1 MVKRLFKKSIAII
14 MAVLMVV
21 TTLPL
26 SALAADLSPQ
36 AAESEIQTV
45 ERTLTIEQKNTGLIT
60 NGAHVDQRMNGSRYE
75 ICNDNG
81 NDNFTVAYWQYDTQ
95 AVKELGDVQL
105 KNASFTL
112 TIPAAPL
119 AKSTGLSVYY
129 VDNTNAD
136 SFNGG
141 NTQNSS
147 LYGDNGETNRN
158 NVINTYALV
167 KLQDIAVSSLTAGA
181 KINIDIAQAFNNAI
195 SSAKNY
201 SRVTI
206 MVMQTGVSTNSSD
219 KNGYSD
225 TYVDY
230 STAIKVTASY
240 DETVEVFPGMDGINA
255 GISTFESKMAS
266 SSTSNIYK
274 NMLPAYQAYLKAIR
288 YRDAYMYGGQDA
300 PTTDELD
307 AVADALQL
315 ANANMTV
322 WTDEV
327 TGKFTGVQ
335 PQFNDCG
342 TVRKVTQGTDFKYY
356 NNIIYTEDCRTS
368 NSGDNDSYNGKDWSG
383 MAIGF
388 PGVGDVWLE
397 LYYPNTILLWDGTES
412 IMPVMFMTKLA
423 DGSNAWRYITNV
435 YPAQQLDASDESW
448 KTTKV
453 GNDTYFVCT
462 SVINGSNAQTW
473 RGNDSKNSLNFDAAR
488 GGTAGVGAEVNNNFS
503 QYSDALSNHYV
514 AFKGYRGY
522 WNAYAASFQLR
533 DLDTYFASTSQKGYK
548 QVGNYWAWYGTS
560 ATDNQYLGGDFVDAN
575 LKGYSQS
582 IANDK
587 SKTAKKIYA
596 FNYKGIADA
605 IKNPD
610 KAKLLADVKNY
621 QQGGLMD
628 LIAAYDAATSWAN
641 TANVSAINLD
651 NIAAQATNITN
662 MMNNINKGTATVDTN
677 YASYTGLKKA
687 IDDSKKYYKID
698 NTDYTKYTQE
708 VWDPFVTAYQNAA
721 NYFYA
726 LYDSN
731 PNDISIKSD
740 LVFANAEPLIEPL
753 NTARENLKNG
763 MIRSVVDTK
772 TLEYA
777 IDNAT
782 ALVNNPQYFVDGTID
797 AGLAALVSQIKI
809 AIWTSEDSYGYDT
822 EKIDLTT
829 ENQALVDS
837 YVEQLC
843 TKIAAAQFNVNYVL
857 PNNYSMTTAIAKA
870 QTYEKDAD
878 KYGNYNVLQNA
889 VADANTFQSQLGTFN
904 GRIENQVANTISSYS
919 DLVTKIV
926 AAFTGLQPA
935 FKLIS
940 NGTFASQGKTVKSE
954 YASAKRPNNFKF
966 YWEYSTDQ
974 IIFITNHEAYSYE
987 LPISR
992 WGSYNA
998 QTGDDFDTVFD
1009 SIILDASNLP
1019 NGELNLQGGA
1029 FAGHGWLSGTGMT
1042 ATQLEEYKAKTRLSA
1057 GLELLI
1063 DSVKVTK
1070 STGKAVGVDSS
1081 GAGITDINHDFIT
1094 ELAVTDGHE
1103 KYGWG
1108 GIYAKNGWT
1117 EFTTHTVVNVPAQTG
1132 AADMDNKPS
1141 DISNRLLLGKAGA
1154 YFGNVYFWRYAETL
1168 VDGWAGYGFE
1178 RTPLLLNVEF
1188 VNVSTLFDLIA
1199 ECSADDFVATKSQ
1212 YTTTSWNALQNA
1224 ITDANSN
1231 MDYANMT
1238 YDAIITECDRRYNNL
1253 YNARRT
1259 LKKCASNAALKQALA
1274 EFKDIYET
1282 GQPNAKP
1289 ESWTPFA
1296 TAYEEAAA
1304 AFGDDYSDLNIMDVA
1319 ASDQPKIDAYVT
1331 ALRNAR
1337 KGVHFKIDFGDL
1349 DAALENLL
1357 NIENNVYTAESVK
1370 AVNDAMEA
1378 NCHYIY
1384 LSPADRGK
1392 LYDDDTV
1399 AMGRI
1404 ENEIQL
1410 LNSYKSLLV
1419 SYADLGLDDSTLQA
1433 EKTKL
1438 KASKDPDAYDP
1449 DQIADAL
1456 AAIEE
1461 NETVKIKGT
1470 FVSCKKFASQD
1481 EMDAAITE
1489 ALSTVGLKQYTVTV
1503 KSDNNDSTGY
1513 VVNGTPVSVN
1523 GSVTFEYGT
1532 PITIARD
1539 DGSSVDWYYEYTS
1552 QNTSLAKKLYST
1564 TDELQFVLRGNTT
1577 LTTKSKSGT
1586 SANNLKVSYINS
1598 VNGSSVAVDYVL
1610 SGTQITLDASTAP
1623 NLPYYTFD
1631 SFKVNGAT
1639 KASGDVITVTE
1650 DTRITYV
1657 YTFTDANS
1665 YKVYV
1670 TELTYGWPD
1679 SDFVIENLKYND
1691 EVSFT
1696 PGTPGENSTDGY
1708 AGYDINYDL
1717 KQYING
1723 EEVKSTVKAVP
1734 GYGRLQAGYNTSDN
1748 TLNNPAVYAWVKV
1761 NADDLDAWYAEMHNP
1776 TKGTLIQGTDPN
1788 SDRGFRADAAEF
1800 IQGEVAM
1807 YGPEYTFRVHENV
1820 GLIALDEFTFNLAVQ
1835 KGIVDDNK
1843 SNNEDKVNI
1852 FTKSQLVVAP
1862 NQKVSIISNFA
1873 IPENCTMVEKGV
1885 LAAVSTTSEITT
1897 DDNLFTLGNAGTNG
1911 VNKLKSNYTTAGNQF
1926 VVSINTSP
1934 VAGRVIGTNV
1944 WFKWRAYI
1952 TYRDTS
1958 GNLKTAYSPITTP
1971 SNVADN
1977 VATTL

>member
-14 MAVLMVV
+14 LAVLMVV

-60 NGAHVDQRMNGSRYE
+60 NGAHIDSRMNGSRYE
-75 ICNDNG
+75 VCNDNG

-95 AVKELGDVQL
+95 AVKEKLGDAQL

-129 VDNTNAD
+129 VDSTNAD
-136 SFNGG
+136 SFTGG
-141 NTQNSS
+141 DTRYTS
-147 LYGDNGETNRN
+147 LFKGNGETNKN
-158 NVINTYALV
+158 NTINTFNLIH
-167 KLQDIAVSSLTAGA
+167 LQDIAKSSLTAGA
-181 KINIDIAQAFNNAI
+181 KINIDIAAAFNNAI
-195 SSAKNY
+195 STAKNY

-206 MVMQTGVSTNSSD
+206 MVMQTGVNTNTSD
-219 KNGYSD
+219 GWSD

-255 GISTFESKMAS
+255 GINTFESKMAS

-300 PTTDELD
+300 PTIAELD
-307 AVADALQL
+307 TVAQALQT

-342 TVRKVTQGTDFKYY
+342 TIRPVTQGADFKYY

-368 NSGDNDSYNGKDWSG
+368 NTGRTDDYNGKDWSG
-383 MAIGF
+383 MAIGY
-388 PGVGDVWLE
+388 PLAGDVYLE
-397 LYYPNTILLWDGTES
+397 IYYPNTILLWDGTQS
-412 IMPVMFMTKLA
+412 IMPVMFMAKKQK
-423 DGSNAWRYITNV
+423 NQNRYITNV
-435 YPAQQLDASDESW
+435 YPAQQLDASDTSW
-448 KTTKV
+448 QTTKV
-453 GNDTYFVCT
+453 GNDSYFVCT
-462 SVINGSNAQTW
+462 SVINGSRDQTW
-473 RGNDSKNSLNFDAAR
+473 RGSADTRTLNFNNSR
-488 GGTAGVGAEVNNNFS
+488 NGTSGVGAEVNNNFS
-503 QYSDALSNHYV
+503 QHSANLKTDLAAGRCY
-514 AFKGYRGY
+514 Y

-533 DLDTYFASTSQKGYK
+533 DLDNYFNSASQKGYK
-548 QVGNYWAWYGTS
+548 QVGNYWAWYGVSDT
-560 ATDNQYLGGDFVDAN
+560 NPQFLGGNFVDKN
-575 LKGYSQS
+575 MKGYSQS
-582 IANDK
+582 VANEK
-587 SKTAKKIYA
+587 HGVKKIYA
-596 FNYKGIADA
+596 FNYKGLADA

-621 QQGGLMD
+621 QQGGLST

-641 TANVSAINLD
+641 TANVSAINFD
-651 NIAAQATNITN
+651 NIATQANNVTK
-662 MMNNINKGTATVDTN
+662 MMNDINKGTATVDTS

-698 NTDYTKYTQE
+698 NTGYTKYTQE
-708 VWDPFVTAYQNAA
+708 VWDPFVTAYRNAA

-731 PNDISIKSD
+731 PSDISIKAD

-753 NTARENLKNG
+753 NTARDNLKNG

-782 ALVNNPQYFVDGTID
+782 ALVNNPQYFVEGTVD
-797 AGLAALVSQIKI
+797 TGLAALVSEIKI

-870 QTYEKDAD
+870 KTYEKDAE

-889 VADANTFQSQLGTFN
+889 VADANTFQSELGTFN
-904 GRIENQVANTISSYS
+904 GRIENQVANTISSYA

-940 NGTFASQGKTVKSE
+940 NGTFANQGKTVKSE

-992 WGSYNA
+992 WGSYNG

-1009 SIILDASNLP
+1009 SIILDANNLP

-1094 ELAVTDGHE
+1094 ELAVTDGHDTQA
-1103 KYGWG
+1103 WG
-1108 GIYAKNGWT
+1108 GIYAKDGWT

-1141 DISNRLLLGKAGA
+1141 AISNRLLLGKAGA
-1154 YFGNVYFWRYAETL
+1154 YFGNVYFWRYAETAF
-1168 VDGWAGYGFE
+1168 DGWAGYGFE

-1199 ECSADDFVATKSQ
+1199 ECSSESFVATKSQ

-1253 YNARRT
+1253 YNARKT
-1259 LKKCASNAALKQALA
+1259 LKKCASNAALKKALA
-1274 EFKDIYET
+1274 DFKTIYDND
-1282 GQPNAKP
+1282 QSKVKP
-1289 ESWTPFA
+1289 ESWTAFT
-1296 TAYEEAAA
+1296 TAYESAAA
-1304 AFGDDYSDLNIMDVA
+1304 AFGGDYSDLNIMDVA
-1319 ASDQPKIDAYVT
+1319 ANDQPKIDAYVT
-1331 ALRNAR
+1331 ALTDAKNALIY
-1337 KGVHFKIDFGDL
+1337 KIDFQPL
-1349 DAALENLL
+1349 TDALNNLL
-1357 NIENNVYTAESVK
+1357 NIEDNVYTADSAR
-1370 AVNDAMEA
+1370 AVNNAI
-1378 NCHYIY
+1378 NSCHYIF
-1384 LSPADRGK
+1384 LSPAAKDK
-1392 LYDDDTV
+1392 MYQDDTE
-1399 AMGRI
+1399 AMAGI
-1404 ENEIQL
+1404 QAEINN
-1410 LNSYKSLLV
+1410 LNSYKNLLV
-1419 SYADLGLDDSTLQA
+1419 SYASLGLDDSSLQA
-1433 EKTKL
+1433 RKTEL

-1449 DQIADAL
+1449 DQIAAAL

-1461 NETVKIKGT
+1461 NETVQVYTVK
-1470 FVSCKKFASQD
+1470 VNCKRFKDQN

-1513 VVNGTPVSVN
+1513 VVNGQPLDVN

-1532 PITIARD
+1532 PISIARE

-1564 TDELQFVLRGNTT
+1564 TDELQFVLRGNTI
-1577 LTTKSKSGT
+1577 LTTKSGT

-1598 VNGSSVAVDYVL
+1598 VNGSNVAVDYVP

-1639 KASGDVITVTE
+1639 KASGDEITVTE

-1657 YTFTDANS
+1657 YTFTDKNS

-1670 TELTYGWPD
+1670 TDLAYGYTESNFTIP
-1679 SDFVIENLKYND
+1679 NLKYND

-1696 PGTPGENSTDGY
+1696 PGTPGADTTDGY
-1708 AGYDINYDL
+1708 AGLNINYDL
-1717 KQYING
+1717 KQYVNG
-1723 EEVKSTVKAVP
+1723 EEVKSTVPVHP
-1734 GYGRLQAGYNTSDN
+1734 DFGRLQAGYNTSGN
-1748 TLNNPAVYAWVKV
+1748 ELNNPAVYAWVKV
-1761 NADDLDAWYAEMHNP
+1761 NADDLDAWYAEMHNE
-1776 TKGTLIQGTDPN
+1776 QGPLLSGSDPSG
-1788 SDRGFRADAAEF
+1788 SDRIFRDDAAE
-1800 IQGEVAM
+1800 IIKGEVAM

-1820 GLIALDEFTFNLAVQ
+1820 GLIALDEHTFNLAVE

-1852 FTKSQLVVAP
+1852 FTRSQLVVAP

-1926 VVSINTSP
+1926 VISINTSP

-1952 TYRDTS
+1952 TYRDAS

>member
-1 MVKRLFKKSIAII
+1 MK
-14 MAVLMVV
+14 
-21 TTLPL
+21 T
-26 SALAADLSPQ
+26 DLSWG
-36 AAESEIQTV
+36 
-45 ERTLTIEQKNTGLIT
+45 R
-60 NGAHVDQRMNGSRYE
+60 RY
-75 ICNDNG
+75 
-81 NDNFTVAYWQYDTQ
+81 
-95 AVKELGDVQL
+95 
-105 KNASFTL
+105 
-112 TIPAAPL
+112 
-119 AKSTGLSVYY
+119 
-129 VDNTNAD
+129 
-136 SFNGG
+136 
-141 NTQNSS
+141 
-147 LYGDNGETNRN
+147 
-158 NVINTYALV
+158 
-167 KLQDIAVSSLTAGA
+167 
-181 KINIDIAQAFNNAI
+181 
-195 SSAKNY
+195 
-201 SRVTI
+201 
-206 MVMQTGVSTNSSD
+206 
-219 KNGYSD
+219 
-225 TYVDY
+225 
-230 STAIKVTASY
+230 
-240 DETVEVFPGMDGINA
+240 
-255 GISTFESKMAS
+255 
-266 SSTSNIYK
+266 
-274 NMLPAYQAYLKAIR
+274 
-288 YRDAYMYGGQDA
+288 
-300 PTTDELD
+300 
-307 AVADALQL
+307 
-315 ANANMTV
+315 
-322 WTDEV
+322 
-327 TGKFTGVQ
+327 
-335 PQFNDCG
+335 
-342 TVRKVTQGTDFKYY
+342 
-356 NNIIYTEDCRTS
+356 
-368 NSGDNDSYNGKDWSG
+368 
-383 MAIGF
+383 
-388 PGVGDVWLE
+388 
-397 LYYPNTILLWDGTES
+397 
-412 IMPVMFMTKLA
+412 
-423 DGSNAWRYITNV
+423 
-435 YPAQQLDASDESW
+435 
-448 KTTKV
+448 
-453 GNDTYFVCT
+453 
-462 SVINGSNAQTW
+462 
-473 RGNDSKNSLNFDAAR
+473 
-488 GGTAGVGAEVNNNFS
+488 
-503 QYSDALSNHYV
+503 
-514 AFKGYRGY
+514 Y

-533 DLDTYFASTSQKGYK
+533 DLDDYFNKASQKGYK
-548 QVGNYWAWYGTS
+548 QVGNYWAWYGLSDTNS
-560 ATDNQYLGGDFVDAN
+560 QHLGGDFVDVN
-575 LKGYSQS
+575 MKGYSQS
-582 IANDK
+582 VANEK
-587 SKTAKKIYA
+587 HGVKTIYA
-596 FNYKGIADA
+596 FNYKGLADA

-621 QQGGLMD
+621 QQGGLST

-641 TANVSAINLD
+641 DANVRAINFD
-651 NIAAQATNITN
+651 NIATQATNVTK
-662 MMNNINKGTATVDTN
+662 MMNDINKGTATVDTS

-708 VWDPFVTAYQNAA
+708 VWDPFVTAYNNAA

-726 LYDSN
+726 LYDTN
-731 PNDISIKSD
+731 PSDISIKSD

-753 NTARENLKNG
+753 NTARDNLKNG
-763 MIRSVVDTK
+763 MIRSVVDTQI
-772 TLEYA
+772 LEHA
-777 IDNAT
+777 IDNAMDL
-782 ALVNNPQYFVDGTID
+782 ANNPQYFVEGTVDTGI
-797 AGLAALVSQIKI
+797 AALVSEIKI

-829 ENQALVDS
+829 ENQAKVNS

-870 QTYEKDAD
+870 QTYEKDAE

-889 VADANTFQSQLGTFN
+889 VADANTFQSELGTFN

-940 NGTFASQGKTVKSE
+940 NGTFANQGKTVKSE
-954 YASAKRPNNFKF
+954 YASATRPNNFKF

-992 WGSYNA
+992 WGSYNG
-998 QTGDDFDTVFD
+998 QTGTDFETVFD
-1009 SIILDASNLP
+1009 SIILDANNLT
-1019 NGELNLQGGA
+1019 NGEITLAGA
-1029 FAGHGWLSGTGMT
+1029 WNAGHGWLSGNGMT

-1057 GLELLI
+1057 GLELLV
-1063 DSVKVTK
+1063 DSVKVTN

-1081 GAGITDINHDFIT
+1081 GAGITDIGHDFIT
-1094 ELAVTDGHE
+1094 ELAVTDGHDT
-1103 KYGWG
+1103 YGWG

-1141 DISNRLLLGKAGA
+1141 AISNRLLLGKAGA
-1154 YFGNVYFWRYAETL
+1154 YFGNVYFWRYAETAF
-1168 VDGWAGYGFE
+1168 DGWAGYGFE

-1199 ECSADDFVATKSQ
+1199 QCSADDFVATKSQ

-1253 YNARRT
+1253 YNARKT
-1259 LKKCASNAALKQALA
+1259 LKKCASNAALKQALSDY
-1274 EFKDIYET
+1274 KDIYESHESDY
-1282 GQPNAKP
+1282 KP
-1289 ESWTPFA
+1289 ESWTPFT
-1296 TAYEEAAA
+1296 TAYEAAA
-1304 AFGDDYSDLNIMDVA
+1304 AAFNGDYSDLKITDVA
-1319 ASDQPKIDAYVT
+1319 ASDQSKIDAVVT
-1331 ALRNAR
+1331 ALTDAY
-1337 KGVHFKIDFGDL
+1337 KALLKKIDFGKL
-1349 DAALENLL
+1349 DAALDNLL
-1357 NIENNVYTAESVK
+1357 NIEDNVYTAESAR
-1370 AVNDAMEA
+1370 AVDNAIRE
-1378 NCHYIY
+1378 NCTYI
-1384 LSPADRGK
+1384 K
-1392 LYDDDTV
+1392 LTTSQKENMYQDDTV
-1399 AMGRI
+1399 AMQGI
-1404 ENEIQL
+1404 EEEIQK

-1419 SYADLGLDDSTLQA
+1419 SYASLGLDNSSLQA

-1449 DQIADAL
+1449 DQIAAAL

-1461 NETVKIKGT
+1461 NETVDVYGKN
-1470 FVSCKKFASQD
+1470 VSCKKFASQD
-1481 EMDAAITE
+1481 AMDAAITE

-1523 GSVTFEYGT
+1523 GSVTFDYGT
-1532 PITIARD
+1532 PINIARA

-1564 TDELQFVLRGNTT
+1564 TDELQFVLRGNTI

-1598 VNGSSVAVDYVL
+1598 VNGSSVAVDYVP

-1657 YTFTDANS
+1657 YTFTDTNS

-1670 TELTYGWPD
+1670 TDLAYGYTESNFIIP
-1679 SDFVIENLKYND
+1679 NLKYND

-1696 PGTPGENSTDGY
+1696 PGTPGENTTDGY
-1708 AGYDINYDL
+1708 AGQEMNYDL

-1723 EEVKSTVKAVP
+1723 EEVKSTHRI
-1734 GYGRLQAGYNTSDN
+1734 GENGGRYQAGYNTIGNDF
-1748 TLNNPAVYAWVKV
+1748 NNPAVYAWVKV
-1761 NADDLDAWYAEMHNP
+1761 NTDDLDVWFNEMGKLEEP
-1776 TKGTLIQGTDPN
+1776 GPLITSNRD
-1788 SDRGFRADAAEF
+1788 FRDDAAQF
-1800 IQGEVAM
+1800 IQGEVVM

-1820 GLIALDEFTFNLAVQ
+1820 GLIALDEHTFNLAVQ
-1835 KGIVDDNK
+1835 QGIVNDNK

-1852 FTKSQLVVAP
+1852 FTRSQLVVAP

-1926 VVSINTSP
+1926 VISINTSP

-1952 TYRDTS
+1952 TYRDAS

>member
-45 ERTLTIEQKNTGLIT
+45 ERTLTINQKNTGLIS
-60 NGAHVDQRMNGSRYE
+60 NGANVGNRMNGTRYE
-75 ICNDNG
+75 VCNDNG

-129 VDNTNAD
+129 VDSTAAD
-136 SFNGG
+136 SFRGG
-141 NTQNSS
+141 DTQNSS
-147 LYGDNGETNRN
+147 LFGGNGTTNAN
-158 NVINTYALV
+158 NVKNTYNLIH
-167 KLQDIAVSSLTAGA
+167 LQDIAVGSLTAGA
-181 KINIDIAQAFNNAI
+181 KINIDIAAAFNNAI
-195 SSAKNY
+195 STAKNY

-206 MVMQTGVSTNSSD
+206 MVMQTGVNTDTSS
-219 KNGYSD
+219 GWSD

-255 GISTFESKMAS
+255 GINTFESKMAS

-300 PTTDELD
+300 PTIAELD
-307 AVADALQL
+307 TVAQALQT

-327 TGKFTGVQ
+327 TGKFTGVT
-335 PQFNDCG
+335 PSFNDCG
-342 TVRKVTQGTDFKYY
+342 TPRNVTQGADFKYY

-368 NSGDNDSYNGKDWSG
+368 NSGNNDEYNGRDWSG
-383 MAIGF
+383 MAIGY
-388 PGVGDVWLE
+388 PLAGDVYME
-397 LYYPNTILLWDGTES
+397 IYYPNTILLWDGTQS
-412 IMPVMFMTKLA
+412 IMPVMFMAKKQNK
-423 DGSNAWRYITNV
+423 NARYITNV
-435 YPAQQLDASDESW
+435 YPAQQLDSTDESW

-453 GNDTYFVCT
+453 GNDSYFVCT
-462 SVINGSNAQTW
+462 SVINGSRDQTW
-473 RGNDSKNSLNFDAAR
+473 RGSADTRSLNFNNSR
-488 GGTAGVGAEVNNNFS
+488 NGTSGVGAEVNNNFS
-503 QYSDALSNHYV
+503 QHSADLKTDMSWGRQY
-514 AFKGYRGY
+514 Y

-533 DLDTYFASTSQKGYK
+533 DLDNYFNSASQKGYK
-548 QVGNYWAWYGTS
+548 QVGNYWAWYGVSDT
-560 ATDNQYLGGDFVDAN
+560 NPQYLGGNFVDKN
-575 LKGYSQS
+575 MKGYSQS
-582 IANDK
+582 VAD
-587 SKTAKKIYA
+587 SKHGVKKIYA
-596 FNYKGIADA
+596 FNYKGLADA

-621 QQGGLMD
+621 QQGGLLD

-641 TANVSAINLD
+641 TANVSAINFD
-651 NIAAQATNITN
+651 NVATQATNVTN
-662 MMNNINKGTATVDTN
+662 MMNAINKGTATVDTS

-698 NTDYTKYTQE
+698 NTGYTKYTQE

-726 LYDSN
+726 LYDTN
-731 PNDISIKSD
+731 PSDISIKAD

-782 ALVNNPQYFVDGTID
+782 ALVNNPQYFVEGTVD
-797 AGLAALVSQIKI
+797 AGLADLVSQIKI

-889 VADANTFQSQLGTFN
+889 VADANTFQSELGTFN
-904 GRIENQVANTISSYS
+904 GRIENQVANTISSYA

-940 NGTFASQGKTVKSE
+940 NGTFANQGKTVKSE

-992 WGSYNA
+992 WGSYNG

-1009 SIILDASNLP
+1009 SIILDANNLP

-1042 ATQLEEYKAKTRLSA
+1042 ATQLEEYKAKTRISA

-1094 ELAVTDGHE
+1094 ELAVTDGHDTQA
-1103 KYGWG
+1103 WG

-1141 DISNRLLLGKAGA
+1141 AISNRLLLGKAGA
-1154 YFGNVYFWRYAETL
+1154 YFGNVYFWRYAETAF
-1168 VDGWAGYGFE
+1168 DGWAGYGFE

-1199 ECSADDFVATKSQ
+1199 ECSSESFVATKSQ

-1253 YNARRT
+1253 YNARKT
-1259 LKKCASNAALKQALA
+1259 LKKCASNAALKKALA
-1274 EFKDIYET
+1274 DFKTIYDND
-1282 GQPNAKP
+1282 QSKVKP
-1289 ESWTPFA
+1289 ESWTAFT

-1304 AFGDDYSDLNIMDVA
+1304 VYNGDYSDLNIMDVA
-1319 ASDQPKIDAYVT
+1319 KSDQPKIDAYVT
-1331 ALRNAR
+1331 ALTNA
-1337 KGVHFKIDFGDL
+1337 KKALIYKIDFQPL
-1349 DAALENLL
+1349 TDALNNLL
-1357 NIENNVYTAESVK
+1357 NIEDNVYTADSAR
-1370 AVNDAMEA
+1370 AVNNAI
-1378 NCHYIY
+1378 NSCHYIF
-1384 LSPADRGK
+1384 LSPAAKDK
-1392 LYDDDTV
+1392 MYQDDKE
-1399 AMGRI
+1399 AMDGIKAEI
-1404 ENEIQL
+1404 EK
-1410 LNSYKSLLV
+1410 LNSYKNLLV
-1419 SYADLGLDDSTLQA
+1419 SYADLGLDNSTLQA

-1449 DQIADAL
+1449 DQIAAAL

-1461 NETVKIKGT
+1461 NETVQVYTVK
-1470 FVSCKKFASQD
+1470 VNCKRFKDQN

-1513 VVNGTPVSVN
+1513 VVNGQPLDVN
-1523 GSVTFEYGT
+1523 GSVTFDYGT
-1532 PITIARD
+1532 PINIARA

-1564 TDELQFVLRGNTT
+1564 TDELQFVLRGNTI

-1598 VNGSSVAVDYVL
+1598 VNGSSVAVDYVP
-1610 SGTQITLDASTAP
+1610 SGTKITLDASTAP

-1631 SFKVNGAT
+1631 SFKVDGEA
-1639 KASGDVITVTE
+1639 KVSGDVITVTE

-1657 YTFTDANS
+1657 YTFTDTNS

-1670 TELTYGWPD
+1670 TDLGYGWAG
-1679 SDFVIENLKYND
+1679 SDFIIENLKYND

-1708 AGYDINYDL
+1708 AGLSMNYDL
-1717 KQYING
+1717 KQYVNG
-1723 EEVKSTVKAVP
+1723 EEVKSTVQPVSD
-1734 GYGRLQAGYNTSDN
+1734 GRLQAGYNTSNN
-1748 TLNNPAVYAWVKV
+1748 TVNNPAVYAWVKV
-1761 NADDLDAWYAEMHNP
+1761 NADDLDYWYALMHR
-1776 TKGTLIQGTDPN
+1776 TEDQGPMLSGSALDG
-1788 SDRGFRADAAEF
+1788 SDRVFTDDAAE
-1800 IQGEVAM
+1800 IIKGEVAM

-1820 GLIALDEFTFNLAVQ
+1820 GLIALDEYTFNLAVQ
-1835 KGIVDDNK
+1835 KGIVDDNRSK
-1843 SNNEDKVNI
+1843 NEDRVSI
-1852 FTKSQLVVAP
+1852 FTRSKLVIAP

-1885 LAAVSTTSEITT
+1885 LAAVSTTTAMPITK
-1897 DDNLFTLGNAGTNG
+1897 DDEKLFKLGNVGTNG

-1944 WFKWRAYI
+1944 WFKWCAYI
-1952 TYRDTS
+1952 TYRDAN
-1958 GNLKTAYSPITTP
+1958 GNLKTEYSPVTIPTNTTE
-1971 SNVADN
+1971 NGVAP
-1977 VATTL
+1977 TL

>member
-14 MAVLMVV
+14 LAVLMVV

-60 NGAHVDQRMNGSRYE
+60 NGAHIDSRMNGSRYE
-75 ICNDNG
+75 VCNDNG

-129 VDNTNAD
+129 VDKTTAD

-141 NTQNSS
+141 DTRYTS
-147 LYGDNGETNRN
+147 LFGGNGDTNRN
-158 NVINTYALV
+158 NAINTFGLV
-167 KLQDIAVSSLTAGA
+167 KIQDIATSSLTAGA
-181 KINIDIAQAFNNAI
+181 KINIDIAAAFNNAI
-195 SSAKNY
+195 STAKNY

-206 MVMQTGVSTNSSD
+206 MVMQTGVNTVTSD
-219 KNGYSD
+219 GWSD

-230 STAIKVTASY
+230 STAIKVTAAY

-255 GISTFESKMAS
+255 GINTFESKMAS

-300 PTTDELD
+300 PTIAELD
-307 AVADALQL
+307 TVAQALQT

-327 TGKFTGVQ
+327 TGKFTGVT
-335 PQFNDCG
+335 PSFNDCG
-342 TVRKVTQGTDFKYY
+342 TPRNVTQGADFKYY

-368 NSGDNDSYNGKDWSG
+368 NSGNNDEYNGRDWSG
-383 MAIGF
+383 MAIGY
-388 PGVGDVWLE
+388 PLAGDVYLE
-397 LYYPNTILLWDGTES
+397 IYYPNTILLWDGTQS
-412 IMPVMFMTKLA
+412 IMPVMFMAKKQK
-423 DGSNAWRYITNV
+423 NEKRYITNV
-435 YPAQQLDASDESW
+435 YPAQQLDASDTSW
-448 KTTKV
+448 QTTKV
-453 GNDTYFVCT
+453 GNDSYFVCT
-462 SVINGSNAQTW
+462 SVINGSRDQTW
-473 RGNDSKNSLNFDAAR
+473 RGSADTRSLNFNNSR
-488 GGTAGVGAEVNNNFS
+488 NGTSGVGAEVNNNFS
-503 QYSDALSNHYV
+503 QHSADLKTDMSWGRQY
-514 AFKGYRGY
+514 Y

-533 DLDTYFASTSQKGYK
+533 DLDNYFNSASQKGYK
-548 QVGNYWAWYGTS
+548 QVGNYWAWYGVSDT
-560 ATDNQYLGGDFVDAN
+560 NPQYLGGNFVDKN
-575 LKGYSQS
+575 MKGYSQS
-582 IANDK
+582 VEN
-587 SKTAKKIYA
+587 SKHGVKKIYA
-596 FNYKGIADA
+596 FNYKGLADA

-621 QQGGLMD
+621 QQGGLLD

-641 TANVSAINLD
+641 TANVSAINFD
-651 NIAAQATNITN
+651 NVATQATNVTN
-662 MMNNINKGTATVDTN
+662 MMNAINKGTATVDTS

-698 NTDYTKYTQE
+698 NTGYTKYTQE

-726 LYDSN
+726 LYDTN
-731 PNDISIKSD
+731 PSDISIKAD

-782 ALVNNPQYFVDGTID
+782 ALVNNPQYFVEGTVD
-797 AGLAALVSQIKI
+797 AGLADLVSQIKI

-889 VADANTFQSQLGTFN
+889 VADANTFRSELGTFN
-904 GRIENQVANTISSYS
+904 GRIENQVANTISSYA

-940 NGTFASQGKTVKSE
+940 NGTFANQGKTVKSE

-992 WGSYNA
+992 WGSYNG

-1009 SIILDASNLP
+1009 SIILDANNLP

-1042 ATQLEEYKAKTRLSA
+1042 ATQLEEYKAKTRISA

-1094 ELAVTDGHE
+1094 ELAVTDGHDTQA
-1103 KYGWG
+1103 WG

-1141 DISNRLLLGKAGA
+1141 AISNRLLLGKAGA
-1154 YFGNVYFWRYAETL
+1154 YFGNVYFWRYAETAF
-1168 VDGWAGYGFE
+1168 DGWAGYGFE

-1259 LKKCASNAALKQALA
+1259 LKKCASNAALKKALA
-1274 EFKDIYET
+1274 DFKSIYDND
-1282 GQPNAKP
+1282 QSKVKP
-1289 ESWTPFA
+1289 ESWTAFT
-1296 TAYEEAAA
+1296 TAYESAAA
-1304 AFGDDYSDLNIMDVA
+1304 AFNGDYSDLNIMDVA
-1319 ASDQPKIDAYVT
+1319 ASDQSKVDAFVT
-1331 ALRNAR
+1331 ALTDAKNALIY
-1337 KGVHFKIDFGDL
+1337 KIDFQPL
-1349 DAALENLL
+1349 TDALNNLL
-1357 NIENNVYTAESVK
+1357 NIEDNVYTAASAR
-1370 AVNDAMEA
+1370 AVNDAIKT
-1378 NCHYIY
+1378 NCTYIY
-1384 LSPADRGK
+1384 LSPAAKDK
-1392 LYDDDTV
+1392 MYQDDTA
-1399 AMGRI
+1399 AMAGIQAEI
-1404 ENEIQL
+1404 EK
-1410 LNSYKSLLV
+1410 LNSYKNLLV
-1419 SYADLGLDDSTLQA
+1419 SYASLGLDDSSLQA

-1449 DQIADAL
+1449 DQIATAL

-1461 NETVKIKGT
+1461 NETVMVYNIN
-1470 FVSCKKFASQD
+1470 VSCKKFADQN

-1513 VVNGTPVSVN
+1513 VVNGTPVGVN

-1564 TDELQFVLRGNTT
+1564 TDELQFVLRGNTI

-1598 VNGSSVAVDYVL
+1598 VNGSSVAVDYVP

-1657 YTFTDANS
+1657 YTFTDTNS

-1670 TELTYGWPD
+1670 TDLGYGWAG

-1696 PGTPGENSTDGY
+1696 PGTPGESTTDGY
-1708 AGYDINYDL
+1708 AGPSMNYDL
-1717 KQYING
+1717 KQYVNG
-1723 EEVKSTVKAVP
+1723 EEVKSTVQPVSD
-1734 GYGRLQAGYNTSDN
+1734 GRLQAGYNTSDN
-1748 TLNNPAVYAWVKV
+1748 TVNNPAVYAWVKV
-1761 NADDLDAWYAEMHNP
+1761 NADDLDAWYALMHRTEDP
-1776 TKGTLIQGTDPN
+1776 GPMLSGSALDGHDRIFTD
-1788 SDRGFRADAAEF
+1788 DAAE
-1800 IQGEVAM
+1800 IIKGEVAM

-1820 GLIALDEFTFNLAVQ
+1820 GLIALDEFTFNRAVEL
-1835 KGIVDDNK
+1835 GIVNDNK
-1843 SNNEDKVNI
+1843 SENEDKVNI

-1885 LAAVSTTSEITT
+1885 LAAVSTTTEMPIT
-1897 DDNLFTLGNAGTNG
+1897 DQDKQLFTLGNVGTNG

-1952 TYRDTS
+1952 TYRDAN
-1958 GNLKTAYSPITTP
+1958 GNLKTAYSPVTTP

>member
-14 MAVLMVV
+14 LAVLMVV

-26 SALAADLSPQ
+26 SALAADLSPL

-60 NGAHVDQRMNGSRYE
+60 NGANIGSRMNGSRYE
-75 ICNDNG
+75 VCNDNG

-141 NTQNSS
+141 DTRYAS
-147 LYGDNGETNRN
+147 LYGGNGDTNRN
-158 NVINTYALV
+158 NVINTFGLV

-206 MVMQTGVSTNSSD
+206 MVMQTGTNTNTSD
-219 KNGYSD
+219 GWSD

-240 DETVEVFPGMDGINA
+240 DETIEVFPGLEGINA

-266 SSTSNIYK
+266 SSTNNIYK

-288 YRDAYMYGGQDA
+288 YRDAYQYGGQNA

-307 AVADALQL
+307 AVAQALQT

-342 TVRKVTQGTDFKYY
+342 TVRKVSQGADFKYY

-368 NSGDNDSYNGKDWSG
+368 NSGTDDAYNGKDWSG
-383 MAIGF
+383 MAVSW
-388 PGVGDVWLE
+388 PE
-397 LYYPNTILLWDGTES
+397 LGNVYMEIYYPNTILLWDGTES
-412 IMPVMFMTKLA
+412 IMPVMFMAKKTVTTGLTNPK
-423 DGSNAWRYITNV
+423 NRYITNV
-435 YPAQQLDASDESW
+435 YPAQQLDASDTSW
-448 KTTKV
+448 QQTKV

-473 RGNDSKNSLNFDAAR
+473 RGSADTKSLDFDKCR
-488 GGTAGVGAEVNNNFS
+488 NNGTSGVGAEVNNNFS
-503 QYSDALSNHYV
+503 QYSHQLSGPV
-514 AFKGYRGY
+514 GAKP
-522 WNAYAASFQLR
+522 WTAYAASFQLR
-533 DLDTYFASTSQKGYK
+533 ELDTYFASASQKGYK
-548 QVGNYWAWYGTS
+548 TVGNYWAWYGTS
-560 ATDNQYLGGDFVDAN
+560 ATGSQYLGGNFVDQN
-575 LKGYSQS
+575 MKGYSQS
-582 IANDK
+582 NQD
-587 SKTAKKIYA
+587 SKHGVKKIYA

-641 TANVSAINLD
+641 TANVSAINLN
-651 NIAAQATNITN
+651 NIADQANNITT
-662 MMNNINKGTATVDTN
+662 MMNNINKGTATVDTG
-677 YASYTGLKKA
+677 YASYKDLKAA
-687 IDDSKKYYKID
+687 IDASKKYYAID
-698 NTDYTKYTQE
+698 NTGYTKYTKE

-726 LYDSN
+726 LYDSA
-731 PNDISIKSD
+731 PTDISIKSE

-763 MIRSVVDTK
+763 MIRHVVDTQV
-772 TLEYA
+772 LEHA
-777 IDNAT
+777 IDNAM

-797 AGLAALVSQIKI
+797 TGLAALVSQIKI

-829 ENQALVDS
+829 ENQALVDG

-870 QTYEKDAD
+870 QTYEKDAE
-878 KYGNYNVLQNA
+878 KYGNYNTLQNA
-889 VADANTFQSQLGTFN
+889 VADANTFQTQLGTFN
-904 GRIENQVANTISSYS
+904 GRIEGQIANTISSYA
-919 DLVTKIV
+919 DLVTRIV

-954 YASAKRPNNFKF
+954 YSSATRPNNFKF

-974 IIFITNHEAYSYE
+974 IIFITNHEAFSYE

-992 WGSYNA
+992 WGSYNG
-998 QTGDDFDTVFD
+998 QTGTDFETVFD
-1009 SIILDASNLP
+1009 SIILDASNLT
-1019 NGELNLQGGA
+1019 NGEITLSGA
-1029 FAGHGWLSGTGMT
+1029 WNAGHGWLSGNGMT
-1042 ATQLEEYKAKTRLSA
+1042 ATQLEEYKAKTRISA

-1081 GAGITDINHDFIT
+1081 GADITDINHDFIT
-1094 ELAVTDGHE
+1094 ELAKTDGHDT
-1103 KYGWG
+1103 KGWG

-1117 EFTTHTVVNVPAQTG
+1117 EFTTRTVVNVPAQTG

-1141 DISNRLLLGKAGA
+1141 AISNQLLLGKAGA
-1154 YFGNVYFWRYAETL
+1154 YFGNVYFWRYAETAL
-1168 VDGWAGYGFE
+1168 DGWAGYGFE
-1178 RTPLLLNVEF
+1178 RSPLLLNVQF

-1199 ECSADDFVATKSQ
+1199 ECSAESFVATKSQ

-1259 LKKCASNAALKQALA
+1259 LKKCASNAALKQALSEYKKYYDNDQSKVKA
-1274 EFKDIYET
+1274 DGWAT
-1282 GQPNAKP
+1282 
-1289 ESWTPFA
+1289 FA
-1296 TAYEEAAA
+1296 TAYENAAA
-1304 AFGDDYSDLNIMDVA
+1304 KFNGDYSDLNITDVA
-1319 ASDQPKIDAYVT
+1319 ASDQSKIDAVVT
-1331 ALRNAR
+1331 ALIDAYDALIYR
-1337 KGVHFKIDFGDL
+1337 IDFQPL
-1349 DAALENLL
+1349 TDALNDLL
-1357 NIENNVYTAESVK
+1357 NIEDNVYTADSAR
-1370 AVNDAMEA
+1370 AVNDAI
-1378 NCHYIY
+1378 NSCHYIF
-1384 LSPADRGK
+1384 LSPAAKDK
-1392 LYDDDTV
+1392 MYQDDTE
-1399 AMGRI
+1399 AMAGI
-1404 ENEIQL
+1404 QAEINN
-1410 LNSYKSLLV
+1410 LNSYKNLLV
-1419 SYADLGLDDSTLQA
+1419 SYASLGLDDSSLQA
-1433 EKTKL
+1433 RKTEL

-1449 DQIADAL
+1449 DQITAAL

-1461 NETVKIKGT
+1461 NETVQVYTVK
-1470 FVSCKKFASQD
+1470 VNCKRFKDQP

-1489 ALSTVGLKQYTVTV
+1489 ALSTVGLKKYTLTV
-1503 KSDNNDSTGY
+1503 KSENNDSTGY
-1513 VVNGTPVSVN
+1513 VVNGQPLDVN
-1523 GSVTFEYGT
+1523 GSVTLDYGT
-1532 PITIARD
+1532 PITIARA

-1552 QNTSLAKKLYST
+1552 TNTSLAKKLYST
-1564 TDELQFVLRGNTT
+1564 TDALQFVLRGNTI
-1577 LTTKSKSGT
+1577 LTTKSGT
-1586 SANNLKVSYINS
+1586 STNNLKVSYVNS
-1598 VNGSSVAVDYVL
+1598 VNGSNVAVDYVP
-1610 SGTQITLDASTAP
+1610 SGTQITLDKSKAP
-1623 NLPYYTFD
+1623 NLPYYECE
-1631 SFKVNGAT
+1631 SFKVNGVA

-1650 DTRITYV
+1650 NTRITYV
-1657 YTFTDANS
+1657 YTFTNANS

-1670 TELTYGWPD
+1670 ADLAYAYAPGNFT
-1679 SDFVIENLKYND
+1679 IENLKYND
-1691 EVSFT
+1691 EVSFV
-1696 PGTPGENSTDGY
+1696 PGTPGASDGY
-1708 AGYDINYDL
+1708 GGNDL
-1717 KQYING
+1717 CY
-1723 EEVKSTVKAVP
+1723 TVKHYVNEEGKDVERQECNA
-1734 GYGRLQAGYNTSDN
+1734 GNGRLQTGYGEECSA
-1748 TLNNPAVYAWVKV
+1748 PPVYAWVKV
-1761 NADDLDAWYAEMHNP
+1761 NADDLDAWYQSITDENRQGGLILQFGMDGETREFTSEGIET
-1776 TKGTLIQGTDPN
+1776 TKG
-1788 SDRGFRADAAEF
+1788 
-1800 IQGEVAM
+1800 EVVM
-1807 YGPEYTFRVHENV
+1807 YGPEYTFRVHEDV
-1820 GLIALDEFTFNLAVQ
+1820 ALLPLDEATYNKAVAQ
-1835 KGIVDDNK
+1835 GVIVDKGNADGAA
-1843 SNNEDKVNI
+1843 I
-1852 FTKSQLVVAP
+1852 FTRSQLVVAP
-1862 NQKVSIISNFA
+1862 NQKVSIISNYA
-1873 IPENCTMVEKGV
+1873 LPEGCTMVEKGV
-1885 LAAVSTTSEITT
+1885 LASVSTTGAITT
-1897 DDNLFTLGNAGTNG
+1897 EDDLFKLGNVGTNG
-1911 VNKLKSNYTTAGNQF
+1911 ISKLKSNYTTAGNQF
-1926 VVSINTSP
+1926 VVSINTST
-1934 VAGRVIGTNV
+1934 VAGRVIDTNV
-1944 WFKWRAYI
+1944 WFKWVAYL
-1952 TYRDTS
+1952 TYKDAN
-1958 GNLKTAYSPITTP
+1958 GNLNTVYTPVTTP
-1971 SNVADN
+1971 SNVTDGVN
-1977 VATTL
+1977 ATL

>member
-1 MVKRLFKKSIAII
+1 MAKRLFKKSIAII

-26 SALAADLSPQ
+26 SALAA
-36 AAESEIQTV
+36 ESTFETV
-45 ERTLTIEQKNTGLIT
+45 ERTLTINQLNTGLIS
-60 NGAHVDQRMNGSRYE
+60 NGNQISQRMNGSRYE
-75 ICNDNG
+75 VCNDNG
-81 NDNFTVAYWQYDTQ
+81 NGNFTVAYWQYDTQ
-95 AVKELGDVQL
+95 AVKELGVEL

-119 AKSTGLSVYY
+119 AQSTGLSVYY
-129 VDNTNAD
+129 VDNTAAD
-136 SFNGG
+136 SFRGG
-141 NTQNSS
+141 DTQNSS
-147 LYGDNGETNRN
+147 LFGGNGTTNAN
-158 NVINTYALV
+158 NVKNTYNLIH
-167 KLQDIAVSSLTAGA
+167 LQDIAVSSLVAGA
-181 KINIDIAQAFNNAI
+181 KINIDIAAAFNNAI
-195 SSAKNY
+195 STAKNY

-206 MVMQTGVSTNSSD
+206 MVMQTGVSTNSND
-219 KNGYSD
+219 TNGYSD

-230 STAIKVTASY
+230 STAIKVNASY

-255 GISTFESKMAS
+255 GISTFEAKMAS

-300 PTTDELD
+300 PTIEELD
-307 AVADALQL
+307 KVAQALQS

-322 WTDEV
+322 WEDEV
-327 TGKFTGVQ
+327 TGKFTGDT
-335 PQFNDCG
+335 PPSFNDCG
-342 TVRKVTQGTDFKYY
+342 TIRPVTQGTDFKYY
-356 NNIIYTEDCRTS
+356 NNIIYTEDCKTS
-368 NSGDNDSYNGKDWSG
+368 NSNKNDNADGKSDWSG

-388 PGVGDVWLE
+388 PHAGDVYME
-397 LYYPNTILLWDGTES
+397 IYYPNTILLWDGTES
-412 IMPVMFMTKLA
+412 IMPVMFMAKKTINTGTWPNKQL
-423 DGSNAWRYITNV
+423 RYITNV

-453 GNDTYFVCT
+453 GNDPYFVCT
-462 SVINGSNAQTW
+462 SVINGSRDQTW
-473 RGNDSKNSLNFDAAR
+473 RGNENKTSLNFDNCR
-488 GGTAGVGAEVNNNFS
+488 NGTAAVGAEVNNNFG
-503 QYSDALSNHYV
+503 QYSDQLSGPLGD
-514 AFKGYRGY
+514 KP
-522 WNAYAASFQLR
+522 WTAYAASFQLR
-533 DLDTYFASTSQKGYK
+533 DLDSYFNSVSQKGYK
-548 QVGNYWAWYGTS
+548 QVGNYWAWYGVSDTNS
-560 ATDNQYLGGDFVDAN
+560 QNLGGNFVDKN
-575 LKGYSQS
+575 MKGYSQS
-582 IANDK
+582 VANEK
-587 SKTAKKIYA
+587 HGVKKIYA
-596 FNYKGIADA
+596 FNYKGLADA

-621 QQGGLMD
+621 QQGGLLD

-641 TANVSAINLD
+641 DAHVRAINLD
-651 NIAAQATNITN
+651 NIATQAANITT

-708 VWDPFVTAYQNAA
+708 VWDPFVTAYRNAA

-731 PNDISIKSD
+731 PNDISIKAD

-763 MIRSVVDTK
+763 MKRSVVDTQI
-772 TLEYA
+772 LEHA

-782 ALVNNPQYFVDGTID
+782 ALVNNPQYFVDGTVD
-797 AGLAALVSQIKI
+797 TGLADLISQIKI

-878 KYGNYNVLQNA
+878 NYGNYNVLQNA

-904 GRIENQVANTISSYS
+904 GRIENQVANTVSSYS

-935 FKLIS
+935 FMLIS
-940 NGTFASQGKTVKSE
+940 NGTFASKGKTVKSE
-954 YASAKRPNNFKF
+954 YASSTRPNNFKF

-992 WGSYNA
+992 WGSYNR
-998 QTGDDFDTVFD
+998 QTGTDFETVFD
-1009 SIILDASNLP
+1009 SIILDAPNLP
-1019 NGELNLQGGA
+1019 NGELNLQGSIV
-1029 FAGHGWLSGTGMT
+1029 AGHGWLSGTGMT

-1094 ELAVTDGHE
+1094 ELAVTDGHD

-1132 AADMDNKPS
+1132 AADADNKPS
-1141 DISNRLLLGKAGA
+1141 AISNRLLLGKAGA

-1168 VDGWAGYGFE
+1168 GDGWAGYGFE

-1199 ECSADDFVATKSQ
+1199 ECSSESFIATKSQ

-1224 ITDANSN
+1224 IIDANSN

-1253 YNARRT
+1253 YNARKT
-1259 LKKCASNAALKQALA
+1259 LKKCASNAALKKALGD
-1274 EFKDIYET
+1274 FKTIYEND
-1282 GQPNAKP
+1282 QSKVKP
-1289 ESWTPFA
+1289 QSWTAFEN
-1296 TAYEEAAA
+1296 AYLSAAA
-1304 AFGDDYSDLNIMDVA
+1304 AYNGDYSDGNIMDVA
-1319 ASDQPKIDAYVT
+1319 KSDQPKIDAYVT
-1331 ALRNAR
+1331 ALTNA
-1337 KGVHFKIDFGDL
+1337 KNALIYKIDFQPL
-1349 DAALENLL
+1349 TDALNNLL
-1357 NIENNVYTAESVK
+1357 NIENNVYTAKSVK
-1370 AVNDAMEA
+1370 AVKQALED
-1378 NCHYIY
+1378 NCTYIY
-1384 LSPADRGK
+1384 LSKADKDK
-1392 LYDDDTV
+1392 LYQDNTE
-1399 AMGRI
+1399 AMAGIQAEI
-1404 ENEIQL
+1404 EK
-1410 LNSYKSLLV
+1410 LNSYKNLLV
-1419 SYADLGLDDSTLQA
+1419 SYASLGLDDSSLQA

-1449 DQIADAL
+1449 DQIAAAL
-1456 AAIEE
+1456 AAVEE
-1461 NETVKIKGT
+1461 NETVMVYNIN
-1470 FVSCKKFASQD
+1470 VSCKKFADQN

-1489 ALSTVGLKQYTVTV
+1489 ALSTVGLKQYTLTV
-1503 KSDNNDSTGY
+1503 KSDNKDSTGY
-1513 VVNGTPVSVN
+1513 VVNGQPLDVN
-1523 GSVTFEYGT
+1523 GSVTFDYGT
-1532 PITIARD
+1532 PINIARA

-1552 QNTSLAKKLYST
+1552 TNTSLAKKLYSI
-1564 TDELQFVLRGNTT
+1564 TDELQFVLRGNTI

-1598 VNGSSVAVDYVL
+1598 VNGSSVAVDYVP
-1610 SGTQITLDASTAP
+1610 SGTKITLDAANAP

-1639 KASGDVITVTE
+1639 KALGDEITVTE

-1657 YTFTDANS
+1657 YRFTDDNS

-1679 SDFVIENLKYND
+1679 SDFIIPDLKYND

-1776 TKGTLIQGTDPN
+1776 TKGPLIQGTDPN

-1820 GLIALDEFTFNLAVQ
+1820 GLIALDEYTFNLAVE
-1835 KGIVDDNK
+1835 KGIVDDNRVK
-1843 SNNEDKVNI
+1843 NEDRVSI
-1852 FTKSQLVVAP
+1852 FTRSKLVIAP

-1885 LAAVSTTSEITT
+1885 LAAVSTTTAMPIT
-1897 DDNLFTLGNAGTNG
+1897 DQDEKLFQLGNVGTNG
-1911 VNKLKSNYTTAGNQF
+1911 INKLKSNYTTAGNQF

-1944 WFKWRAYI
+1944 WFKWCAYI
-1952 TYRDTS
+1952 TYSDAN
-1958 GNLKTAYSPITTP
+1958 GNLKTAYSPVTIPTNTTE
-1971 SNVADN
+1971 NGVAP
-1977 VATTL
+1977 TL

>member
-14 MAVLMVV
+14 LAVLMVV

-45 ERTLTIEQKNTGLIT
+45 ERTLTIEQKYTGLIT
-60 NGAHVDQRMNGSRYE
+60 NGANVAQRTKDSRYE
-75 ICNDNG
+75 VCNDNG

-95 AVKELGDVQL
+95 AVKELGAEL

-112 TIPAAPL
+112 TIPSAPL

-129 VDNTNAD
+129 VDSTAAD
-136 SFNGG
+136 SFTGGDTRYTSLFGG
-141 NTQNSS
+141 N
-147 LYGDNGETNRN
+147 GDTNRN
-158 NVINTYALV
+158 NAINTFGLV
-167 KLQDIAVSSLTAGA
+167 KIQDIATSSLTAGA

-195 SSAKNY
+195 STAKNY

-206 MVMQTGVSTNSSD
+206 MVMQTGVNTVTSD
-219 KNGYSD
+219 GWSD

-230 STAIKVTASY
+230 STAIKVTAAY
-240 DETVEVFPGMDGINA
+240 DETVEIFPGLDGINA

-300 PTTDELD
+300 PTIAELD
-307 AVADALQL
+307 TVAQALQT

-327 TGKFTGVQ
+327 TGKFTGVT
-335 PQFNDCG
+335 PSFNDCG
-342 TVRKVTQGTDFKYY
+342 TPRNVSQGADFKYY

-368 NSGDNDSYNGKDWSG
+368 NSGSNDEYNGRDWSG
-383 MAIGF
+383 MAIGY
-388 PGVGDVWLE
+388 PLAGDVYME
-397 LYYPNTILLWDGTES
+397 IYYPNTILLWDGTQS
-412 IMPVMFMTKLA
+412 IMPVMFMAKKTVNK
-423 DGSNAWRYITNV
+423 NRYITNV
-435 YPAQQLDASDESW
+435 YPAQQLDASDTSW
-448 KTTKV
+448 QTTKV
-453 GNDTYFVCT
+453 GNDSYFVCT

-473 RGNDSKNSLNFDAAR
+473 RGSGDTRSLNFNNSR
-488 GGTAGVGAEVNNNFS
+488 NGTSGVGAEVNNNFS
-503 QYSDALSNHYV
+503 QYSANLSTNWTGGT
-514 AFKGYRGY
+514 KY

-533 DLDTYFASTSQKGYK
+533 DLDNYFNSASQKGYK
-548 QVGNYWAWYGTS
+548 QVGNYWAWYGVSET
-560 ATDNQYLGGDFVDAN
+560 NPQYLGGNFVDKN
-575 LKGYSQS
+575 MKGYSQS
-582 IANDK
+582 VENTK
-587 SKTAKKIYA
+587 HGVKKIYA
-596 FNYKGIADA
+596 FNYKGLADA

-621 QQGGLMD
+621 QQGGLLD

-641 TANVSAINLD
+641 TANVSAINFD
-651 NIAAQATNITN
+651 NVATQATNVTN
-662 MMNNINKGTATVDTN
+662 MMNAINKGTATVDTG
-677 YASYTGLKKA
+677 YSSYTGLKKA

-698 NTDYTKYTQE
+698 NTGYTKYTKE

-726 LYDSN
+726 LYDTN
-731 PNDISIKSD
+731 PSDISIKAD

-753 NTARENLKNG
+753 NTARDNLKNG

-772 TLEYA
+772 TLEHA

-782 ALVNNPQYFVDGTID
+782 ALVNNPQYFVDGTVD
-797 AGLAALVSQIKI
+797 TGLAALVSQIKI
-809 AIWTSEDSYGYDT
+809 AIWTSEDSYGFDT

-829 ENQALVDS
+829 ENQAKVDG

-843 TKIAAAQFNVNYVL
+843 EKIAAARFNVNYVL

-870 QTYEKDAD
+870 QTYEKDAE

-889 VADANTFQSQLGTFN
+889 VADANTFQSELGTFN

-940 NGTFASQGKTVKSE
+940 NGTFANQGKTVKSE
-954 YASAKRPNNFKF
+954 YASAKRPNQYKF

-974 IIFITNHEAYSYE
+974 IIFITNHEAFSYE

-992 WGSYNA
+992 WGSYNK
-998 QTGDDFDTVFD
+998 QDGTDFETVFD
-1009 SIILDASNLP
+1009 SIILDANNLT

-1094 ELAVTDGHE
+1094 ELAVTDGHDTQA
-1103 KYGWG
+1103 WG
-1108 GIYAKNGWT
+1108 GIYAKGGWT

-1141 DISNRLLLGKAGA
+1141 AISNRLLLGKAGA
-1154 YFGNVYFWRYAETL
+1154 YFGNVYFWRYAETA

-1199 ECSADDFVATKSQ
+1199 QCSADDFVATKSQ

-1259 LKKCASNAALKQALA
+1259 LKKCASNAALKKALA
-1274 EFKDIYET
+1274 DFKSIYDND
-1282 GQPNAKP
+1282 QSKVKP
-1289 ESWTPFA
+1289 ESWTPFT
-1296 TAYEEAAA
+1296 TAYESAAA
-1304 AFGDDYSDLNIMDVA
+1304 AFGGDYSDLKIMDVA
-1319 ASDQPKIDAYVT
+1319 ATDQSKVDAYVT
-1331 ALRNAR
+1331 ALTDAKNALIY
-1337 KGVHFKIDFGDL
+1337 KIDFQPL
-1349 DAALENLL
+1349 TDALNNLL
-1357 NIENNVYTAESVK
+1357 NIEDNVYTAASAR
-1370 AVNDAMEA
+1370 AVNDAIKT
-1378 NCHYIY
+1378 NCTYIY
-1384 LSPADRGK
+1384 LSPAAKDK
-1392 LYDDDTV
+1392 MYQDDTA
-1399 AMGRI
+1399 AMAGIQAEI
-1404 ENEIQL
+1404 EK
-1410 LNSYKSLLV
+1410 LNSYKNLLV
-1419 SYADLGLDDSTLQA
+1419 SYASLGLDDSSLQA

-1449 DQIADAL
+1449 DQIATAL

-1461 NETVKIKGT
+1461 NETVMVYNIN
-1470 FVSCKKFASQD
+1470 VSCKKFADQN

-1489 ALSTVGLKQYTVTV
+1489 ALSTVGLKQYTLTV

-1523 GSVTFEYGT
+1523 GSVTFDYGT
-1532 PITIARD
+1532 PINIARA

-1564 TDELQFVLRGNTT
+1564 TDELQFVLRGNTI

-1598 VNGSSVAVDYVL
+1598 VNGSSVAVDYVA

-1657 YTFTDANS
+1657 YTFTDTNS

-1670 TELTYGWPD
+1670 TELTYGWPE
-1679 SDFVIENLKYND
+1679 SDFIIPDLKYND

-1734 GYGRLQAGYNTSDN
+1734 GYGRLQEGYNTSDN

-1788 SDRGFRADAAEF
+1788 LDRGFRADAAEF

-1835 KGIVDDNK
+1835 KGIVNDNK

-1897 DDNLFTLGNAGTNG
+1897 EDKLFTLGNVGTNG

-1934 VAGRVIGTNV
+1934 VAGSVIGTNV

-1952 TYRDTS
+1952 TYRDAN
-1958 GNLKTAYSPITTP
+1958 GNLKTAYSPVTTP

>member
-14 MAVLMVV
+14 LAVLMVV

-45 ERTLTIEQKNTGLIT
+45 ERTTTIEQLNTGLIT
-60 NGAHVDQRMNGSRYE
+60 NGANIGSRMNGSRYE
-75 ICNDNG
+75 VCNDNG

-95 AVKELGDVQL
+95 AVKELGVEQL

-129 VDNTNAD
+129 VDNRNAD
-136 SFNGG
+136 SFTGG

-147 LYGDNGETNRN
+147 LYGGNGTTNAN
-158 NVINTYALV
+158 NVKNTYNLIY
-167 KLQDIAVSSLTAGA
+167 LQDIATSSLTAGA
-181 KINIDIAQAFNNAI
+181 KINIDIAAAFNNAI
-195 SSAKNY
+195 STAKNY

-206 MVMQTGVSTNSSD
+206 MVMQTGVNTDTSS
-219 KNGYSD
+219 GWSD

-230 STAIKVTASY
+230 STAIKVTAAY

-255 GISTFESKMAS
+255 GISTFESKMKS

-288 YRDAYMYGGQDA
+288 YRDAYLYGGQDA
-300 PTTDELD
+300 PTIAELD

-327 TGKFTGVQ
+327 TGKFTGVT
-335 PQFNDCG
+335 PSFNDCG
-342 TVRKVTQGTDFKYY
+342 TSRNVSQGADFKYY

-368 NSGDNDSYNGKDWSG
+368 NSGREDNYNGNDWSG
-383 MAIGF
+383 MAIGY
-388 PGVGDVWLE
+388 PLAGDVYME
-397 LYYPNTILLWDGTES
+397 IYYPNTILLWDGTQS
-412 IMPVMFMTKLA
+412 IMPVMFMAKKQK
-423 DGSNAWRYITNV
+423 NENRYITNV
-435 YPAQQLDASDESW
+435 YPAQQLDASDTSW
-448 KTTKV
+448 QTTKV
-453 GNDTYFVCT
+453 GNDSYFVCT

-473 RGNDSKNSLNFDAAR
+473 RGSADTRSLNFDNSR
-488 GGTAGVGAEVNNNFS
+488 NGTSGVGAEVNNNFS
-503 QYSDALSNHYV
+503 QYSANLKTDLAWGRCY
-514 AFKGYRGY
+514 Y

-533 DLDTYFASTSQKGYK
+533 ELDTYFASASQKGYK
-548 QVGNYWAWYGTS
+548 TVGNYWAWYGTS
-560 ATDNQYLGGDFVDAN
+560 ATGSQYLGGDFVDAN
-575 LKGYSQS
+575 MKGYSQS

-651 NIAAQATNITN
+651 NIATQATNITN
-662 MMNNINKGTATVDTN
+662 MMNAINKGTATIDTG
-677 YASYTGLKKA
+677 YASYTGLKAA
-687 IDDSKKYYKID
+687 IDASKKYYAID
-698 NTDYTKYTQE
+698 NTGYTKYTQE
-708 VWDPFVTAYQNAA
+708 VWDPFVTAYQNAT

-726 LYDSN
+726 LYDGQ
-731 PNDISIKSD
+731 PNDISIKAD

-753 NTARENLKNG
+753 TLAKDDLKNG
-763 MIRSVVDTK
+763 MIRSVVDTQV
-772 TLEYA
+772 LEHA
-777 IDNAT
+777 IDNAMD
-782 ALVNNPQYFVDGTID
+782 LVNNPQYFVDGTVD
-797 AGLAALVSQIKI
+797 TGLADLVSQIKI

-829 ENQALVDS
+829 ENQAKVDG

-870 QTYEKDAD
+870 QTYEKDAE
-878 KYGNYNVLQNA
+878 KYGNYNTLQNA
-889 VADANTFQSQLGTFN
+889 VADANTFQTQLGTFN
-904 GRIENQVANTISSYS
+904 GRIENQVENTISSYA
-919 DLVTKIV
+919 DLVTRIV

-940 NGTFASQGKTVKSE
+940 NGTFANQGKTVKSE

-974 IIFITNHEAYSYE
+974 IIFITNHEAFSYE

-1009 SIILDASNLP
+1009 SIILDASNLT
-1019 NGELNLQGGA
+1019 NGELNLQGA
-1029 FAGHGWLSGTGMT
+1029 WNAGHGWLSGTGMT
-1042 ATQLEEYKAKTRLSA
+1042 ATQLEEYKAKTRISA

-1070 STGKAVGVDSS
+1070 STGKAVGIDSS
-1081 GAGITDINHDFIT
+1081 GANITDINHDFIT
-1094 ELAVTDGHE
+1094 ELAVTDGHDTQ
-1103 KYGWG
+1103 GWG
-1108 GIYAKNGWT
+1108 GIYAKDGWT

-1141 DISNRLLLGKAGA
+1141 AISNQLLLGKAGA

-1168 VDGWAGYGFE
+1168 IDGWAGYGFE

-1238 YDAIITECDRRYNNL
+1238 YDAIITECDRRYTNL

-1304 AFGDDYSDLNIMDVA
+1304 AFSGDYSDLNIMDVA
-1319 ASDQPKIDAYVT
+1319 ASDQSKIDAYVT

-1349 DAALENLL
+1349 DAALKNLL
-1357 NIENNVYTAESVK
+1357 NIEDNVYTAESAR
-1370 AVNDAMEA
+1370 AVDNAIRT
-1378 NCHYIY
+1378 CTYIK
-1384 LSPADRGK
+1384 LSPAAREK
-1392 LYDDDTV
+1392 MYDDDTV
-1399 AMGRI
+1399 AMGGI
-1404 ENEIQL
+1404 EEEIQK

-1433 EKTKL
+1433 RKTEL

-1449 DQIADAL
+1449 DQIAAAL
-1456 AAIEE
+1456 AAVEE
-1461 NETVKIKGT
+1461 NETVDVYGVN
-1470 FVSCKKFASQD
+1470 VSCKKFADQKD
-1481 EMDAAITE
+1481 MDAAISK
-1489 ALSTVGLKQYTVTV
+1489 ALETVGLKQYTVTV

-1513 VVNGTPVSVN
+1513 VVNGQPLDVN
-1523 GSVTFEYGT
+1523 GSVTFDYGT
-1532 PITIARD
+1532 PINIARA

-1552 QNTSLAKKLYST
+1552 TNTSLAKKLYST
-1564 TDELQFVLRGNTT
+1564 TDELQFILRGNTI
-1577 LTTKSKSGT
+1577 LTTKSGT
-1586 SANNLKVSYINS
+1586 SANNLKVSYVNS
-1598 VNGSSVAVDYVL
+1598 VNGSNVAVDYVP
-1610 SGTQITLDASTAP
+1610 SGTQITLDASKAP
-1623 NLPYYTFD
+1623 NLPYYDFE
-1631 SFKVNGAT
+1631 SFKVNGVT
-1639 KASGDVITVTE
+1639 KVSGDVITVTE
-1650 DTRITYV
+1650 NTRITYV
-1657 YTFTDANS
+1657 YTFTNLNN
-1665 YKVYV
+1665 YTVYV
-1670 TELTYGWPD
+1670 TDLGYGWLP
-1679 SDFVIENLKYND
+1679 SNFTIENLKYND

-1696 PGTPGENSTDGY
+1696 PGTPGAETPDGY
-1708 AGYDINYDL
+1708 AGATLTYNL
-1717 KQYING
+1717 KQYVNG
-1723 EEVKSTVKAVP
+1723 EAVASTVTV
-1734 GYGRLQAGYNTSDN
+1734 GDGRCQEGYNE
-1748 TLNNPAVYAWVKV
+1748 LNNPPVYAWVKV
-1761 NADDLDAWYAEMHNP
+1761 NADSLPAWYAAMNDETN
-1776 TKGTLIQGTDPN
+1776 GTLLYGSSQDGSN
-1788 SDRGFRADAAEF
+1788 RGFRSDAAD
-1800 IQGEVAM
+1800 IIKGEVVM
-1807 YGPEYTFRVHENV
+1807 YGPEYTFRVHEDC
-1820 GLIALDEFTFNLAVQ
+1820 GLIALDEFTFNKAVAEGIIAD
-1835 KGIVDDNK
+1835 KGNADGAA
-1843 SNNEDKVNI
+1843 I
-1852 FTKSQLVVAP
+1852 FTRSQLVVAP
-1862 NQKVSIISNFA
+1862 NQKVSIISNYA
-1873 IPENCTMVEKGV
+1873 LPEGCTMVEKGV
-1885 LAAVSTTSEITT
+1885 LASVSTTGAITT
-1897 DDNLFTLGNAGTNG
+1897 EDNLFKLGNVGKNG
-1911 VNKLKSNYTTAGNQF
+1911 ITKLKSNYTTAGNQF
-1926 VVSINTSP
+1926 VISINTST

-1944 WFKWRAYI
+1944 WFKWVAYL
-1952 TYRDTS
+1952 TYKDAN
-1958 GNLKTAYSPITTP
+1958 GNLNTVYTPVTTP
-1971 SNVADN
+1971 SNVTDG
-1977 VATTL
+1977 VTATL

>member
-26 SALAADLSPQ
+26 SALAA
-36 AAESEIQTV
+36 ESTIQTV
-45 ERTLTIEQKNTGLIT
+45 ERTLTINQLNTGIIT
-60 NGAHVDQRMNGSRYE
+60 NGHLVSQRMNGSRYE
-75 ICNDNG
+75 VCNDNG

-95 AVKELGDVQL
+95 AVKELGAEL

-129 VDNTNAD
+129 VDSTKAD
-136 SFNGG
+136 SFTGG
-141 NTQNSS
+141 DTRYAS
-147 LYGDNGETNRN
+147 LFGGNGETNKTN
-158 NVINTYALV
+158 TINTFNLIH
-167 KLQDIAVSSLTAGA
+167 LQDIATSSLTAGA
-181 KINIDIAQAFNNAI
+181 KINIDIAAAFNNAI
-195 SSAKNY
+195 STAKNY

-206 MVMQTGVSTNSSD
+206 MVMQTGVNTDTKS
-219 KNGYSD
+219 GYSD

-230 STAIKVTASY
+230 STAIKVNASY

-255 GISTFESKMAS
+255 GINTFESKMAS

-288 YRDAYMYGGQDA
+288 YRDAYMYGGQNA
-300 PTTDELD
+300 PTIAELD
-307 AVADALQL
+307 TVAQALQS

-327 TGKFTGVQ
+327 TGKFTGVT
-335 PQFNDCG
+335 PSFNDCG
-342 TVRKVTQGTDFKYY
+342 TSRNVTQGADFKYY

-368 NSGDNDSYNGKDWSG
+368 NSGDNDEYNGRDWSG
-383 MAIGF
+383 MAIGY
-388 PGVGDVWLE
+388 PLAGEVYLE
-397 LYYPNTILLWDGTES
+397 IYYPNTILLWDGTQS
-412 IMPVMFMTKLA
+412 IMPVMFMAKKTK
-423 DGSNAWRYITNV
+423 NENRYITNV
-435 YPAQQLDASDESW
+435 YPAQQLDATDTSW
-448 KTTKV
+448 QTTKV
-453 GNDTYFVCT
+453 GNDSYFVCT

-473 RGNDSKNSLNFDAAR
+473 RGSGDARSLNFNNSR
-488 GGTAGVGAEVNNNFS
+488 NGTSGVGAEVNNNFS
-503 QYSDALSNHYV
+503 QSSANLSTNWSGRV
-514 AFKGYRGY
+514 KY

-533 DLDTYFASTSQKGYK
+533 DLDNYFNSASQKGYK
-548 QVGNYWAWYGTS
+548 QVGNYWAWYGVSDTS
-560 ATDNQYLGGDFVDAN
+560 PSNLGGNFVDKN
-575 LKGYSQS
+575 LKGYMQS
-582 IANDK
+582 NTDAK
-587 SKTAKKIYA
+587 HGVKKIYA
-596 FNYKGIADA
+596 FNYKGLADA

-621 QQGGLMD
+621 QQGGLST

-641 TANVSAINLD
+641 DAHVRAINLD
-651 NIAAQATNITN
+651 NIATQAANITT
-662 MMNNINKGTATVDTN
+662 MMNNINKGTATIDTG

-687 IDDSKKYYKID
+687 MDASKKYRTTD
-698 NTDYTKYTQE
+698 NTGYTKYTQE
-708 VWDPFVTAYQNAA
+708 VWDPFVTAYNNAA

-731 PNDISIKSD
+731 PNDTSIKAD

-763 MIRSVVDTK
+763 MKRSVVDTQI
-772 TLEYA
+772 LEHA

-782 ALVNNPQYFVDGTID
+782 ALVNNPQYFVDGTVD
-797 AGLAALVSQIKI
+797 TGLAALVSQIKI
-809 AIWTSEDSYGYDT
+809 DIWTSEDSYGYDT

-829 ENQALVDS
+829 ENQAKVNS

-870 QTYEKDAD
+870 QTYEKDAEN
-878 KYGNYNVLQNA
+878 YGNYNVLQNA
-889 VADANTFQSQLGTFN
+889 VVDANTFRSQLGTFD
-904 GRIENQVANTISSYS
+904 GRIENQVANTVSSYS

-940 NGTFASQGKTVKSE
+940 NGTFASKGKTVKSE
-954 YASAKRPNNFKF
+954 YASARRPNNFKF

-992 WGSYNA
+992 WGSYNR
-998 QTGDDFDTVFD
+998 QTGTDFETVFD
-1009 SIILDASNLP
+1009 SIILDANNLP
-1019 NGELNLQGGA
+1019 NGELNLQGSA
-1029 FAGHGWLSGTGMT
+1029 VAGHGWLSGNGMT

-1094 ELAVTDGHE
+1094 ELAVTDGHDTQ
-1103 KYGWG
+1103 GWG

-1132 AADMDNKPS
+1132 AADADNKPS
-1141 DISNRLLLGKAGA
+1141 AISNRLLLGKAGA

-1168 VDGWAGYGFE
+1168 ADGWAGYGFE

-1199 ECSADDFVATKSQ
+1199 ECSSESFVATKSQ
-1212 YTTTSWNALQNA
+1212 YTTASWNALQNA
-1224 ITDANSN
+1224 IIDANSN

-1253 YNARRT
+1253 YNARKT
-1259 LKKCASNAALKQALA
+1259 LKKCASNAALKKAL
-1274 EFKDIYET
+1274 EDFESIYK
-1282 GQPNAKP
+1282 NDKSKVKP
-1289 ESWTPFA
+1289 EGWTAFEN
-1296 TAYEEAAA
+1296 AYLSAAA
-1304 AFGDDYSDLNIMDVA
+1304 AYSGDYSDGNITDVA
-1319 ASDQPKIDAYVT
+1319 ESDQSNVDAYVT
-1331 ALRNAR
+1331 ALTNA
-1337 KGVHFKIDFGDL
+1337 FNALIYKIDFQPL
-1349 DAALENLL
+1349 ENALNNLL
-1357 NIENNVYTAESVK
+1357 NIEDNVYTAESAR
-1370 AVNDAMEA
+1370 AVNNAI
-1378 NCHYIY
+1378 NSCHYI
-1384 LSPADRGK
+1384 K
-1392 LYDDDTV
+1392 LTTSQKENMYQDDTV
-1399 AMGRI
+1399 AMQGI
-1404 ENEIQL
+1404 EEEIQK
-1410 LNSYKSLLV
+1410 LNSYKNLLV
-1419 SYADLGLDDSTLQA
+1419 SYADLGLDDSSLQA

-1449 DQIADAL
+1449 DQIAAAL

-1461 NETVKIKGT
+1461 NETVDVYGKN
-1470 FVSCKKFASQD
+1470 VSCKKFADQKD
-1481 EMDAAITE
+1481 MDAAISK
-1489 ALSTVGLKQYTVTV
+1489 ALETVGLKQYTLTV

-1532 PITIARD
+1532 PITIARE
-1539 DGSSVDWYYEYTS
+1539 DGAPVDWYYEYTS
-1552 QNTSLAKKLYST
+1552 TNTSLAKKLYST
-1564 TDELQFVLRGNTT
+1564 TDELQFVLRGNTI

-1598 VNGSSVAVDYVL
+1598 VNGSSVAVDYVP
-1610 SGTQITLDASTAP
+1610 SGTQITLKASTAP
-1623 NLPYYTFD
+1623 NLPYYRFD

-1657 YTFTDANS
+1657 YTFTDTNS

-1670 TELTYGWPD
+1670 TDLGYGWAG
-1679 SDFVIENLKYND
+1679 SDFIIENLKYND

-1696 PGTPGENSTDGY
+1696 PGTPGENTTDGY
-1708 AGYDINYDL
+1708 AGLSMNYDL
-1717 KQYING
+1717 KQYVNG
-1723 EEVKSTVKAVP
+1723 EEVKSTVQPVSD
-1734 GYGRLQAGYNTSDN
+1734 GRLQAGYNTSGN
-1748 TLNNPAVYAWVKV
+1748 TVNNPAVYAWVKV
-1761 NADDLDAWYAEMHNP
+1761 NADDLDAWYAEMH
-1776 TKGTLIQGTDPN
+1776 KAEDPGPLLTGSALDG
-1788 SDRGFRADAAEF
+1788 SDRIFRDDAAE
-1800 IQGEVAM
+1800 IIKGEVAM

-1820 GLIALDEFTFNLAVQ
+1820 GLIALDEYTFNLAVE
-1835 KGIVDDNK
+1835 KGIVDDNRVK
-1843 SNNEDKVNI
+1843 NEDRVSI
-1852 FTKSQLVVAP
+1852 FTRSKLVIAP

-1885 LAAVSTTSEITT
+1885 LAAVSTTTAMPITK
-1897 DDNLFTLGNAGTNG
+1897 DDEKLFKLGNVGTNG
-1911 VNKLKSNYTTAGNQF
+1911 INKLKSNYTTAGNQF

-1944 WFKWRAYI
+1944 WFKWCAYI
-1952 TYRDTS
+1952 TYRDAN
-1958 GNLKTAYSPITTP
+1958 GNLKTEYSPVTIPTNTTE
-1971 SNVADN
+1971 NGVAP
-1977 VATTL
+1977 TL

>member
-36 AAESEIQTV
+36 AAESTIQTV
-45 ERTLTIEQKNTGLIT
+45 ERTLTINQKNTGLIS
-60 NGAHVDQRMNGSRYE
+60 NGAHIDSRMNGSRYE
-75 ICNDNG
+75 VCNDNG
-81 NDNFTVAYWQYDTQ
+81 DGNFTVAYWQYDTQ
-95 AVKELGDVQL
+95 AVKDLGGVQL

-112 TIPAAPL
+112 TIPTAPL

-129 VDNTNAD
+129 VDSTNAD

-141 NTQNSS
+141 DTRYTS
-147 LYGDNGETNRN
+147 LFGGNGETNKN
-158 NVINTYALV
+158 NTINTFNLIH
-167 KLQDIAVSSLTAGA
+167 LQDIAVSSLTAGA
-181 KINIDIAQAFNNAI
+181 KINIDIAAAFNNAI
-195 SSAKNY
+195 STAKNY

-206 MVMQTGVSTNSSD
+206 MVMQTGVNTVTSD
-219 KNGYSD
+219 GWSD

-230 STAIKVTASY
+230 STAIKVTAAY
-240 DETVEVFPGMDGINA
+240 DETVEIFPGLDGINA
-255 GISTFESKMAS
+255 GISTFESKMKT
-266 SSTSNIYK
+266 SSTNNIYK

-288 YRDAYMYGGQDA
+288 YRDAYIYGGQNA
-300 PTTDELD
+300 PTIAELD
-307 AVADALQL
+307 TVAQALQS

-327 TGKFTGVQ
+327 TGKFTGVT
-335 PQFNDCG
+335 PSFNDCG
-342 TVRKVTQGTDFKYY
+342 TSRNVTQGADFKYY

-368 NSGDNDSYNGKDWSG
+368 NSGSNDEYNGRDWSG
-383 MAIGF
+383 MAIGY
-388 PGVGDVWLE
+388 PLAGDVYME
-397 LYYPNTILLWDGTES
+397 IYYPNTILLWDGTQS
-412 IMPVMFMTKLA
+412 IMPVMFMAKKTVNK
-423 DGSNAWRYITNV
+423 NRYITNV
-435 YPAQQLDASDESW
+435 YPAQQLDASDTSW
-448 KTTKV
+448 QTTKV
-453 GNDTYFVCT
+453 GNDSYFVCT

-473 RGNDSKNSLNFDAAR
+473 RGSGDTRSLNFNNSR
-488 GGTAGVGAEVNNNFS
+488 NGTSGVGAEVNNNFS
-503 QYSDALSNHYV
+503 QYSANLSTNWTGGT
-514 AFKGYRGY
+514 KY
-522 WNAYAASFQLR
+522 WNAYSASFQLR
-533 DLDTYFASTSQKGYK
+533 DLDNYFNSASQKGYK
-548 QVGNYWAWYGTS
+548 QVGNYWAWYGVSETNS
-560 ATDNQYLGGDFVDAN
+560 QYLGPNFVDTN
-575 LKGYSQS
+575 MKGYSQS
-582 IANDK
+582 VENTK
-587 SKTAKKIYA
+587 HGVKKIYA
-596 FNYKGIADA
+596 FNYKGLADA

-621 QQGGLMD
+621 QQGGLST

-641 TANVSAINLD
+641 TANVSAINFD
-651 NIAAQATNITN
+651 NVATQANNVTK
-662 MMNNINKGTATVDTN
+662 MMNDINKGTATVDTG
-677 YASYTGLKKA
+677 YSSYTGLKKA

-698 NTDYTKYTQE
+698 NTGYTKYTKE

-726 LYDSN
+726 LYDTN
-731 PNDISIKSD
+731 PSDISIKAD

-753 NTARENLKNG
+753 NTARDNLKNG
-763 MIRSVVDTK
+763 MIRSVVDTQI
-772 TLEYA
+772 LEHA
-777 IDNAT
+777 IDNAMDL
-782 ALVNNPQYFVDGTID
+782 ANNPQYFVDGTVDTGI
-797 AGLAALVSQIKI
+797 AALVSEIKI
-809 AIWTSEDSYGYDT
+809 AIWTSEESYGYDT

-870 QTYEKDAD
+870 QTYEKDAE

-889 VADANTFQSQLGTFN
+889 VADANTFQSELGTFN
-904 GRIENQVANTISSYS
+904 GRIENQIGNTISSYA

-940 NGTFASQGKTVKSE
+940 NGTFANQGRTVKSE
-954 YASAKRPNNFKF
+954 YSSATRPNNFKF

-992 WGSYNA
+992 WGSYNG
-998 QTGDDFDTVFD
+998 QTGTDFETVFD
-1009 SIILDASNLP
+1009 SIILDANNLT
-1019 NGELNLQGGA
+1019 NGEITLAGA
-1029 FAGHGWLSGTGMT
+1029 WNAGHGWLSGNGMT

-1057 GLELLI
+1057 GLELLV
-1063 DSVKVTK
+1063 DSVKVTN

-1094 ELAVTDGHE
+1094 ELAVTDGHDT
-1103 KYGWG
+1103 YGWG

-1141 DISNRLLLGKAGA
+1141 AISNRLLLGKAGA
-1154 YFGNVYFWRYAETL
+1154 YFGNVYFWRYAETAL
-1168 VDGWAGYGFE
+1168 DGWAGYGFE

-1199 ECSADDFVATKSQ
+1199 ECSSESFVATKSQ

-1259 LKKCASNAALKQALA
+1259 LKKCASNAALKKALA
-1274 EFKDIYET
+1274 DFKSIYDND
-1282 GQPNAKP
+1282 QSKVKP
-1289 ESWTPFA
+1289 ESWTPFT
-1296 TAYEEAAA
+1296 TAYESAAA
-1304 AFGDDYSDLNIMDVA
+1304 AFGGDYSDLKIMDVA
-1319 ASDQPKIDAYVT
+1319 ATDQSKVDAYVT
-1331 ALRNAR
+1331 ALTDAKNALIY
-1337 KGVHFKIDFGDL
+1337 KIDFQPL
-1349 DAALENLL
+1349 TDALNNLL
-1357 NIENNVYTAESVK
+1357 NIEDNVYTAASAR
-1370 AVNDAMEA
+1370 AVNDAIKT
-1378 NCHYIY
+1378 NCTYIY
-1384 LSPADRGK
+1384 LSPAAKDK
-1392 LYDDDTV
+1392 MYQDNTE
-1399 AMGRI
+1399 AMAGIQAEI
-1404 ENEIQL
+1404 EK
-1410 LNSYKSLLV
+1410 LNSYKNLLV
-1419 SYADLGLDDSTLQA
+1419 SYASLGLDDSSLQA
-1433 EKTKL
+1433 RKTEL

-1449 DQIADAL
+1449 DQIAAAL

-1461 NETVKIKGT
+1461 NETVMVYNIN
-1470 FVSCKKFASQD
+1470 VSCKKFASQD
-1481 EMDAAITE
+1481 AMDAAITQ

-1513 VVNGTPVSVN
+1513 VVNGQPLDVN
-1523 GSVTFEYGT
+1523 GSVTFDYGT
-1532 PITIARD
+1532 PINIARA

-1564 TDELQFVLRGNTT
+1564 TDELQFVLRGNTI

-1598 VNGSSVAVDYVL
+1598 VNGSSVAVDYVP

-1639 KASGDVITVTE
+1639 KVSGDVITVTE

-1670 TELTYGWPD
+1670 TDLGYGWAG
-1679 SDFVIENLKYND
+1679 SDFIIENLKYND

-1696 PGTPGENSTDGY
+1696 PGTPGENTTDGY
-1708 AGYDINYDL
+1708 AGLSMNYDL
-1717 KQYING
+1717 KQYVNG
-1723 EEVKSTVKAVP
+1723 EEVKSTVQPVSD
-1734 GYGRLQAGYNTSDN
+1734 GRLQAGYNTSNN
-1748 TLNNPAVYAWVKV
+1748 TVNNPAVYAWVKV
-1761 NADDLDAWYAEMHNP
+1761 NADDLDAWYALMHRTEEP
-1776 TKGTLIQGTDPN
+1776 GPMLSGSATDG
-1788 SDRGFRADAAEF
+1788 SDRVFTDDAAQ
-1800 IQGEVAM
+1800 IIKGEVAM

-1820 GLIALDEFTFNLAVQ
+1820 GLIALDEYTFNLAVQ
-1835 KGIVDDNK
+1835 QGIVNDNK

-1911 VNKLKSNYTTAGNQF
+1911 INKLKSNYTTAGNQF
-1926 VVSINTSP
+1926 VISINTSP

-1952 TYRDTS
+1952 TYRDAR

>member
-14 MAVLMVV
+14 LAVLMVV

-60 NGAHVDQRMNGSRYE
+60 NGAHIDSRMNGSRYE
-75 ICNDNG
+75 VCNDNG

-95 AVKELGDVQL
+95 AVKEKLGDAQL

-129 VDNTNAD
+129 VDSTAAD
-136 SFNGG
+136 SFTGG
-141 NTQNSS
+141 DTRYAS
-147 LYGDNGETNRN
+147 LFGGNGETNKAN
-158 NVINTYALV
+158 AINTFNLIH
-167 KLQDIAVSSLTAGA
+167 LMDIAKSSLTAGA
-181 KINIDIAQAFNNAI
+181 KINIDIAAAFNNAI
-195 SSAKNY
+195 STAKNY

-206 MVMQTGVSTNSSD
+206 MVMQTGVNTDTSS
-219 KNGYSD
+219 GWSD

-255 GISTFESKMAS
+255 GINTFESKMAS

-300 PTTDELD
+300 PTIAELD
-307 AVADALQL
+307 TVAQALQT

-342 TVRKVTQGTDFKYY
+342 EIRKVSQGTDFKYY

-368 NSGDNDSYNGKDWSG
+368 NSGNNDEYNGRDWSG
-383 MAIGF
+383 MAIGY
-388 PGVGDVWLE
+388 PLAGDVYLE
-397 LYYPNTILLWDGTES
+397 IYYPNTILLWDGTQS
-412 IMPVMFMTKLA
+412 IMPVMFMAKKQNK
-423 DGSNAWRYITNV
+423 NARYITNV
-435 YPAQQLDASDESW
+435 YPAQQLDASDTSW
-448 KTTKV
+448 QTTKV
-453 GNDTYFVCT
+453 GNDSYFVCT

-473 RGNDSKNSLNFDAAR
+473 RGSADTRSLNFNNSR
-488 GGTAGVGAEVNNNFS
+488 NGTSGVGAEVNNNFS
-503 QYSDALSNHYV
+503 QHSADLKTDMSWGRQY
-514 AFKGYRGY
+514 Y

-533 DLDTYFASTSQKGYK
+533 DLDNYFNSASQKGYK
-548 QVGNYWAWYGTS
+548 QVGNYWAWYGVSDT
-560 ATDNQYLGGDFVDAN
+560 NPQYLGGNFVDKN
-575 LKGYSQS
+575 MKGYSQS
-582 IANDK
+582 VEN
-587 SKTAKKIYA
+587 SKHGVKKIYA
-596 FNYKGIADA
+596 FNYKGLADA

-621 QQGGLMD
+621 QQGGLST

-641 TANVSAINLD
+641 TANVSAINFD
-651 NIAAQATNITN
+651 NIATQANNVTK
-662 MMNNINKGTATVDTN
+662 MMNDINKGTATVDTG

-698 NTDYTKYTQE
+698 NTGYTKYTQE

-726 LYDSN
+726 LYDTN
-731 PNDISIKSD
+731 PSDISIKAD

-782 ALVNNPQYFVDGTID
+782 ALVNNPQYFVEGTVD
-797 AGLAALVSQIKI
+797 AGLAALVSEIKI

-889 VADANTFQSQLGTFN
+889 VADANTFRSELGTFN
-904 GRIENQVANTISSYS
+904 GRIENQVANTISSYA

-940 NGTFASQGKTVKSE
+940 NGTFANQGKTVKSE

-992 WGSYNA
+992 WGSYNG

-1009 SIILDASNLP
+1009 SIILDANNLP

-1042 ATQLEEYKAKTRLSA
+1042 ATQLEEYKAKTRISA

-1094 ELAVTDGHE
+1094 ELAVTDGHDTQA
-1103 KYGWG
+1103 WG

-1141 DISNRLLLGKAGA
+1141 AISNRLLLGKAGA
-1154 YFGNVYFWRYAETL
+1154 YFGNVYFWRYAETAF
-1168 VDGWAGYGFE
+1168 DGWAGYGFE

-1199 ECSADDFVATKSQ
+1199 ECTADDFVATKSQ

-1259 LKKCASNAALKQALA
+1259 LKKCASNAALKKALGD
-1274 EFKDIYET
+1274 FKTIYDND
-1282 GQPNAKP
+1282 QSKVKP
-1289 ESWTPFA
+1289 ESWTAFT
-1296 TAYEEAAA
+1296 TAYESAAA
-1304 AFGDDYSDLNIMDVA
+1304 AFGGDYSDLNIMDVA
-1319 ASDQPKIDAYVT
+1319 ANDQPKIDAYVT
-1331 ALRNAR
+1331 ALTNA
-1337 KGVHFKIDFGDL
+1337 KNALIYKIDFQPL
-1349 DAALENLL
+1349 TDALNNLL
-1357 NIENNVYTAESVK
+1357 NIEDNVYTADSAR
-1370 AVNDAMEA
+1370 AVNNAI
-1378 NCHYIY
+1378 NSCHYIF
-1384 LSPADRGK
+1384 LSPAAKDK
-1392 LYDDDTV
+1392 MYQDDTE
-1399 AMGRI
+1399 AMAGI
-1404 ENEIQL
+1404 QAEINN
-1410 LNSYKSLLV
+1410 LNSYKNLLV
-1419 SYADLGLDDSTLQA
+1419 SYASLGLDDSSLQA
-1433 EKTKL
+1433 RKTEL

-1449 DQIADAL
+1449 DQIAAAL

-1461 NETVKIKGT
+1461 NETVQVYTVK
-1470 FVSCKKFASQD
+1470 VNCKRFKDQN

-1489 ALSTVGLKQYTVTV
+1489 ALSTVGLKQYTLTV

-1513 VVNGTPVSVN
+1513 VVNGQPLDVN
-1523 GSVTFEYGT
+1523 GSVTFDYGT
-1532 PITIARD
+1532 PINIARA

-1564 TDELQFVLRGNTT
+1564 TDELQFVLRGNTI

-1598 VNGSSVAVDYVL
+1598 VNGSSVAVDYVP

-1631 SFKVNGAT
+1631 SFKVNGEA
-1639 KASGDVITVTE
+1639 KVSGDVITVTE

-1670 TELTYGWPD
+1670 TDLGYGWAG
-1679 SDFVIENLKYND
+1679 SDFIIENLKYND

-1696 PGTPGENSTDGY
+1696 PGTPGENTTDGY
-1708 AGYDINYDL
+1708 AGLSMNYDL
-1717 KQYING
+1717 KQYVNG
-1723 EEVKSTVKAVP
+1723 EEVKSTVQPVSD
-1734 GYGRLQAGYNTSDN
+1734 GRLQAGYNTSNN
-1748 TLNNPAVYAWVKV
+1748 TVNNPAVYAWVKV
-1761 NADDLDAWYAEMHNP
+1761 NADDLDAWYAEMHNE
-1776 TKGTLIQGTDPN
+1776 TQGPLLSGSALDG
-1788 SDRGFRADAAEF
+1788 SDRIFRDDAAE
-1800 IQGEVAM
+1800 IIKGEVAM

-1820 GLIALDEFTFNLAVQ
+1820 GLIALDEFTFNRAVEL
-1835 KGIVDDNK
+1835 GIVNDNK

-1934 VAGRVIGTNV
+1934 VAGRVIGTDV

-1952 TYRDTS
+1952 TYRDAH
-1958 GNLKTAYSPITTP
+1958 GNLKTAYSPVTTP

>member
-14 MAVLMVV
+14 LAVLMVV

-36 AAESEIQTV
+36 AAESTIETV

-60 NGAHVDQRMNGSRYE
+60 NGAHIDSRMNGSRYE
-75 ICNDNG
+75 VCNDNG

-95 AVKELGDVQL
+95 AVKEKLGDAQL

-129 VDNTNAD
+129 VDSTNAD

-141 NTQNSS
+141 DTRYAS
-147 LYGDNGETNRN
+147 LYGGNGDTNRN
-158 NVINTYALV
+158 NVINTFGLV
-167 KLQDIAVSSLTAGA
+167 KLQDIATSSLTAGA
-181 KINIDIAQAFNNAI
+181 KINIDIAAAFNNAI
-195 SSAKNY
+195 STAKNY

-206 MVMQTGVSTNSSD
+206 MVMQTGVNTVTSD
-219 KNGYSD
+219 GWSD

-255 GISTFESKMAS
+255 GINTFESKMAS

-300 PTTDELD
+300 PTIAELD
-307 AVADALQL
+307 TVAQALQT

-327 TGKFTGVQ
+327 TGKFTGVT
-335 PQFNDCG
+335 PSFNDCG
-342 TVRKVTQGTDFKYY
+342 TSRNVTQGADFKYY

-368 NSGDNDSYNGKDWSG
+368 NSGNNDEYNGKDWSG
-383 MAIGF
+383 MAIGY
-388 PGVGDVWLE
+388 PIAGDVYLE
-397 LYYPNTILLWDGTES
+397 IYYPNTILLWDGTQS
-412 IMPVMFMTKLA
+412 IMPVMFMAKKQK
-423 DGSNAWRYITNV
+423 NQNRYITNV
-435 YPAQQLDASDESW
+435 YPAQQLDASDTSW
-448 KTTKV
+448 QTTKV
-453 GNDTYFVCT
+453 GNDSYFVCT

-473 RGNDSKNSLNFDAAR
+473 RGSADTRSLNFNNSR
-488 GGTAGVGAEVNNNFS
+488 NGTSGVGAEVNNNFS
-503 QYSDALSNHYV
+503 QHSADLKTDMSWGRQY
-514 AFKGYRGY
+514 Y

-533 DLDTYFASTSQKGYK
+533 DLDNYFNSASQKGYK
-548 QVGNYWAWYGTS
+548 QVGNYWAWYGVSDT
-560 ATDNQYLGGDFVDAN
+560 NPQYLGGNFVDKN
-575 LKGYSQS
+575 MKGYSQS
-582 IANDK
+582 VAD
-587 SKTAKKIYA
+587 SKHGVKKIYA
-596 FNYKGIADA
+596 FNYKGLADA

-621 QQGGLMD
+621 QQGGLLD

-641 TANVSAINLD
+641 TANVSAINFD
-651 NIAAQATNITN
+651 NVATQATNVTN
-662 MMNNINKGTATVDTN
+662 MMNAINKGTATVDTG
-677 YASYTGLKKA
+677 YSSYTGLKKA

-698 NTDYTKYTQE
+698 NTGYTKYTQE

-726 LYDSN
+726 LYDTN
-731 PNDISIKSD
+731 PSDISIKAD

-753 NTARENLKNG
+753 NTARDNLKNG
-763 MIRSVVDTK
+763 MIRSVVNTQ
-772 TLEYA
+772 TLEHA
-777 IDNAT
+777 IDNAMDL
-782 ALVNNPQYFVDGTID
+782 ANNPQYFVEGTVDTGI
-797 AGLAALVSQIKI
+797 AALVSEIKI
-809 AIWTSEDSYGYDT
+809 AIWTSEESYGYDT

-843 TKIAAAQFNVNYVL
+843 NKIAAAQFNVNYVL

-870 QTYEKDAD
+870 QTYEKDAE

-889 VADANTFQSQLGTFN
+889 VADANTFQSELGTFN

-940 NGTFASQGKTVKSE
+940 NGTFANQGKTVKSE
-954 YASAKRPNNFKF
+954 YASATRPNNFKF

-992 WGSYNA
+992 WGSYNG
-998 QTGDDFDTVFD
+998 QTGTDFETVFD
-1009 SIILDASNLP
+1009 SIILDANNLT
-1019 NGELNLQGGA
+1019 NGEITLAGA
-1029 FAGHGWLSGTGMT
+1029 WNAGHGWLSGNGLT
-1042 ATQLEEYKAKTRLSA
+1042 ATQLEEYKAKTRISA
-1057 GLELLI
+1057 GLELLV
-1063 DSVKVTK
+1063 DSVKVTN

-1094 ELAVTDGHE
+1094 ELAVTDGHDTQ
-1103 KYGWG
+1103 GWG

-1141 DISNRLLLGKAGA
+1141 AISNRLLLGKAGA
-1154 YFGNVYFWRYAETL
+1154 YFGNVYFWRYAETAL
-1168 VDGWAGYGFE
+1168 DGWAGYGFE

-1199 ECSADDFVATKSQ
+1199 ECSSESFVATKSQ

-1259 LKKCASNAALKQALA
+1259 LKKCASNAALKKALA
-1274 EFKDIYET
+1274 DFKSIYDND
-1282 GQPNAKP
+1282 QSKVKP
-1289 ESWTPFA
+1289 ESWTPFT
-1296 TAYEEAAA
+1296 TAYESAAA
-1304 AFGDDYSDLNIMDVA
+1304 AFGGDYSDLNIMDVA
-1319 ASDQPKIDAYVT
+1319 ANDQPKIDAFVT
-1331 ALRNAR
+1331 ALTDAKNALIY
-1337 KGVHFKIDFGDL
+1337 KIDFQPL
-1349 DAALENLL
+1349 TDALNNLL
-1357 NIENNVYTAESVK
+1357 NIEDNVYTAASARALDTAIK
-1370 AVNDAMEA
+1370 T
-1378 NCHYIY
+1378 NCTYIY
-1384 LSPADRGK
+1384 LSPAAKDK
-1392 LYDDDTV
+1392 MYQDDTE
-1399 AMGRI
+1399 AMAGIQAEI
-1404 ENEIQL
+1404 EK
-1410 LNSYKSLLV
+1410 LNSYKNLLV
-1419 SYADLGLDDSTLQA
+1419 SYASLGLDDSSLQA
-1433 EKTKL
+1433 RKTEL

-1449 DQIADAL
+1449 DQIAAAL

-1461 NETVKIKGT
+1461 NETVMVYNIN
-1470 FVSCKKFASQD
+1470 VSCKKFADQN

-1532 PITIARD
+1532 PITIARED
-1539 DGSSVDWYYEYTS
+1539 SAPVDWYYEYTS

-1564 TDELQFVLRGNTT
+1564 TDELQFILRGNTI

-1598 VNGSSVAVDYVL
+1598 VNGSSVAVDYVP

-1657 YTFTDANS
+1657 YTFTDTNS

-1670 TELTYGWPD
+1670 TDLAYGFTE

-1696 PGTPGENSTDGY
+1696 PGTPGADTTDGY
-1708 AGYDINYDL
+1708 AGLNINYDL
-1717 KQYING
+1717 KQYVDG
-1723 EEVKSTVKAVP
+1723 EEVKSTVPVHP
-1734 GYGRLQAGYNTSDN
+1734 GGGRLQAGYNTND
-1748 TLNNPAVYAWVKV
+1748 TLDNPAVYAWVKV
-1761 NADDLDAWYAEMHNP
+1761 NADSLEALDAWYAEMGRLDGQGP
-1776 TKGTLIQGTDPN
+1776 LIKP
-1788 SDRGFRADAAEF
+1788 DRDFRDDAAQF

-1820 GLIALDEFTFNLAVQ
+1820 GLIALDEHTFNRAVEL
-1835 KGIVDDNK
+1835 GIVNDNK

-1897 DDNLFTLGNAGTNG
+1897 DDKLFKLGNAGTNG
-1911 VNKLKSNYTTAGNQF
+1911 INKLKSNYTTAGNQF

-1934 VAGRVIGTNV
+1934 VAGSVIGTNV
-1944 WFKWRAYI
+1944 WFKWCAYI
-1952 TYRDTS
+1952 TYRDAN
-1958 GNLKTAYSPITTP
+1958 GNLKTAYSPVTTP

>member
-36 AAESEIQTV
+36 AAESTIETV

-60 NGAHVDQRMNGSRYE
+60 NGAHIDSRMNGSRYE
-75 ICNDNG
+75 VCNDNG

-95 AVKELGDVQL
+95 AVKEKLGDAQL

-129 VDNTNAD
+129 VDSTNAD
-136 SFNGG
+136 SFTGGDTRYTSLFGG
-141 NTQNSS
+141 N
-147 LYGDNGETNRN
+147 GDTNRN
-158 NVINTYALV
+158 NAINTFGLV
-167 KLQDIAVSSLTAGA
+167 KLQDIATSSLTAGA
-181 KINIDIAQAFNNAI
+181 KINIDIAAAFNNAI
-195 SSAKNY
+195 STAKNY

-206 MVMQTGVSTNSSD
+206 MVMQTGVNTDTSS
-219 KNGYSD
+219 GWSD

-255 GISTFESKMAS
+255 GINTFESKMAS

-300 PTTDELD
+300 PTIAELD
-307 AVADALQL
+307 TVAQALQT

-327 TGKFTGVQ
+327 TGKFTGVT
-335 PQFNDCG
+335 PSFNDCG
-342 TVRKVTQGTDFKYY
+342 TSRNVTQGADFKYY

-368 NSGDNDSYNGKDWSG
+368 NSGRNDEYNGKDWSG
-383 MAIGF
+383 MAVGY
-388 PGVGDVWLE
+388 PLAGDVYLE
-397 LYYPNTILLWDGTES
+397 IYYPNTILLWDGTQS
-412 IMPVMFMTKLA
+412 IMPVMFMAKKQK
-423 DGSNAWRYITNV
+423 NEKRYITNV
-435 YPAQQLDASDESW
+435 YPAQQLDASDTSW
-448 KTTKV
+448 QTTKV
-453 GNDTYFVCT
+453 GNDSYFVCT
-462 SVINGSNAQTW
+462 SVINGSRDQTW
-473 RGNDSKNSLNFDAAR
+473 RGSADTRSLNFNNSR
-488 GGTAGVGAEVNNNFS
+488 NGTSGVGAEVNNNFS
-503 QYSDALSNHYV
+503 QYSANLKTDLAAGRCY
-514 AFKGYRGY
+514 Y

-533 DLDTYFASTSQKGYK
+533 DLDNYFNSASQKGYK
-548 QVGNYWAWYGTS
+548 QVGNYWAWYGVSDT
-560 ATDNQYLGGDFVDAN
+560 NPQFLGGNFVDKN
-575 LKGYSQS
+575 MKGYSQS
-582 IANDK
+582 VAD
-587 SKTAKKIYA
+587 SKHGVKKIYA
-596 FNYKGIADA
+596 FNYKGLADA

-621 QQGGLMD
+621 QQGGLLD

-641 TANVSAINLD
+641 TANVSAINFD
-651 NIAAQATNITN
+651 NVATQATNVTN
-662 MMNNINKGTATVDTN
+662 MMNAINKGTATVDTS

-698 NTDYTKYTQE
+698 NTGYTKYTQE

-726 LYDSN
+726 LYDTN
-731 PNDISIKSD
+731 PSDISIKAD

-763 MIRSVVDTK
+763 MIRSVVNTQ

-777 IDNAT
+777 IDNAM
-782 ALVNNPQYFVDGTID
+782 ALVNNPQYFVDGTVD
-797 AGLAALVSQIKI
+797 TGLAALVSQIKI
-809 AIWTSEDSYGYDT
+809 AIWTSEESYGFDT

-870 QTYEKDAD
+870 QTYEKDAE

-889 VADANTFQSQLGTFN
+889 VADANTFQTQLGTFN
-904 GRIENQVANTISSYS
+904 GRIENQVENTISSYS

-940 NGTFASQGKTVKSE
+940 NGTFANQGKTVKSE

-974 IIFITNHEAYSYE
+974 IIFITNHEAFSYE

-998 QTGDDFDTVFD
+998 QTGTDYDTVFD
-1009 SIILDASNLP
+1009 SIILDANNLP

-1029 FAGHGWLSGTGMT
+1029 FAGRGWLSGTGMT
-1042 ATQLEEYKAKTRLSA
+1042 ATQLEEYKAKTRISA

-1070 STGKAVGVDSS
+1070 STGKAVGIDSS
-1081 GAGITDINHDFIT
+1081 GANITDINHDFIT
-1094 ELAVTDGHE
+1094 ELAVTDGHDTQA
-1103 KYGWG
+1103 WG
-1108 GIYAKNGWT
+1108 GIYAKDGWT

-1141 DISNRLLLGKAGA
+1141 AISNRLLLGKAGA
-1154 YFGNVYFWRYAETL
+1154 YFGSVYFWRYTESIT
-1168 VDGWAGYGFE
+1168 DGWAGYGFE

-1253 YNARRT
+1253 YNARKT
-1259 LKKCASNAALKQALA
+1259 LKKCASNAALKKALA
-1274 EFKDIYET
+1274 DFKTIYDND
-1282 GQPNAKP
+1282 QSKVKP
-1289 ESWTPFA
+1289 ESWTAFT
-1296 TAYEEAAA
+1296 TAYESAAA
-1304 AFGDDYSDLNIMDVA
+1304 AFGGDYSDLNIMDVA
-1319 ASDQPKIDAYVT
+1319 ANDQPKIDAYVT
-1331 ALRNAR
+1331 ALTDAKNALIY
-1337 KGVHFKIDFGDL
+1337 KIDFQPL
-1349 DAALENLL
+1349 TDALNNLL
-1357 NIENNVYTAESVK
+1357 NIEDNVYTADSAR
-1370 AVNDAMEA
+1370 AVNNAI
-1378 NCHYIY
+1378 NSCHYIF
-1384 LSPADRGK
+1384 LSPAAKDK
-1392 LYDDDTV
+1392 MYQDDTE
-1399 AMGRI
+1399 AMAGI
-1404 ENEIQL
+1404 QAEINN
-1410 LNSYKSLLV
+1410 LNSYKNLLV
-1419 SYADLGLDDSTLQA
+1419 SYASLGLDDSSLQA
-1433 EKTKL
+1433 RKTEL

-1449 DQIADAL
+1449 DQIAAAL

-1461 NETVKIKGT
+1461 NETVQVYTVK
-1470 FVSCKKFASQD
+1470 VNCKRFKDQN

-1513 VVNGTPVSVN
+1513 VVNGQPLDVN
-1523 GSVTFEYGT
+1523 GSVTFDYGT
-1532 PITIARD
+1532 PINIARA

-1564 TDELQFVLRGNTT
+1564 TDELQFVLRGNTI

-1598 VNGSSVAVDYVL
+1598 VNGSSVAVDYVA

-1639 KASGDVITVTE
+1639 KASGDVITVTQ

-1657 YTFTDANS
+1657 YTFTDVNS

-1670 TELTYGWPD
+1670 TDLGYGWAG
-1679 SDFVIENLKYND
+1679 SDFIIENLKYND

-1696 PGTPGENSTDGY
+1696 PGTPGESTTDGY
-1708 AGYDINYDL
+1708 AGLSMNYDL
-1717 KQYING
+1717 KQYVNG
-1723 EEVKSTVKAVP
+1723 EEVKSTVQPVSD
-1734 GYGRLQAGYNTSDN
+1734 GRLQAGYNTSNN
-1748 TLNNPAVYAWVKV
+1748 TVNNPAVYAWVKV
-1761 NADDLDAWYAEMHNP
+1761 NADDLDAWYALMHRTEDP
-1776 TKGTLIQGTDPN
+1776 GPMLSGSALDGHDRIFTD
-1788 SDRGFRADAAEF
+1788 DAAQ
-1800 IQGEVAM
+1800 IIKGEVAM

-1820 GLIALDEFTFNLAVQ
+1820 GLIALDEFTFNRAVEL
-1835 KGIVDDNK
+1835 GIVNDNK

-1952 TYRDTS
+1952 TYRDAS
-1958 GNLKTAYSPITTP
+1958 GNLKTAYSPVTTP

>member
-14 MAVLMVV
+14 LAVLMVV

-60 NGAHVDQRMNGSRYE
+60 NGAHVDQRANGSRYE

-119 AKSTGLSVYY
+119 AKATGLSVYY

-136 SFNGG
+136 SFTGG
-141 NTQNSS
+141 DTRYAS
-147 LYGDNGETNRN
+147 LYGGNGDTNRN
-158 NVINTYALV
+158 NVINTFGLV
-167 KLQDIAVSSLTAGA
+167 KIQDIATSSLTAGA

-195 SSAKNY
+195 SSGKNY

-206 MVMQTGVSTNSSD
+206 MVMQTGTSTNSSD
-219 KNGYSD
+219 KNGWSD

-240 DETVEVFPGMDGINA
+240 DETIEVFPGLEGINA

-288 YRDAYMYGGQDA
+288 YRDAYQYGGQDA

-307 AVADALQL
+307 AVAQALQT

-327 TGKFTGVQ
+327 TGKFTGVT
-335 PQFNDCG
+335 PSFNDCG
-342 TVRKVTQGTDFKYY
+342 TSRNVTQGADFKYY

-368 NSGDNDSYNGKDWSG
+368 NYENKDDKNGKNWSG
-383 MAIGF
+383 MAVSY
-388 PGVGDVWLE
+388 PLAGDVYME
-397 LYYPNTILLWDGTES
+397 IYYPNTILLWDGTQS
-412 IMPVMFMTKLA
+412 IMPVMFMAKKQK
-423 DGSNAWRYITNV
+423 NENRYITNV

-453 GNDTYFVCT
+453 GNDSYFVCT
-462 SVINGSNAQTW
+462 SVINGSKEQTW
-473 RGNDSKNSLNFDAAR
+473 RGNDDKKSLNFNNSR
-488 GGTAGVGAEVNNNFS
+488 NGTAGVGAEVNNNFS
-503 QYSDALSNHYV
+503 QHSDNLKYGYIFPSNQYQ
-514 AFKGYRGY
+514 

-533 DLDTYFASTSQKGYK
+533 DLDNYFNSASQKGYK
-548 QVGNYWAWYGTS
+548 QVGNYWAWYGVSDT
-560 ATDNQYLGGDFVDAN
+560 NPQFLGGNFVDKN
-575 LKGYSQS
+575 MKGYNQS
-582 IANDK
+582 VENEK
-587 SKTAKKIYA
+587 HGVKKIYA
-596 FNYKGIADA
+596 FNYKGLADA

-621 QQGGLMD
+621 QQGGLST

-641 TANVSAINLD
+641 TANVSAINFD
-651 NIAAQATNITN
+651 NIATQANNVTK
-662 MMNNINKGTATVDTN
+662 MMNDINKGTATIDTS

-698 NTDYTKYTQE
+698 NTDYTKYTKE
-708 VWDPFVTAYQNAA
+708 VWDPFVTAYNNAA

-731 PNDISIKSD
+731 PSDISIKAD

-763 MIRSVVDTK
+763 MIRSVVNTQ

-777 IDNAT
+777 IDNAM
-782 ALVNNPQYFVDGTID
+782 ALVNNPQYFVDGTVD
-797 AGLAALVSQIKI
+797 TGLADLVSQIKI
-809 AIWTSEDSYGYDT
+809 AIWTSEDSYGFDT

-829 ENQALVDS
+829 ENQALVDG
-837 YVEQLC
+837 YVDQLC

-870 QTYEKDAD
+870 QTYEKDAE

-889 VADANTFQSQLGTFN
+889 VADANTFQTQLGTFN
-904 GRIENQVANTISSYS
+904 GRIENQVENTISSYS

-940 NGTFASQGKTVKSE
+940 NGTFANQGKTVKSE
-954 YASAKRPNNFKF
+954 YASARRPNNFKF

-992 WGSYNA
+992 WGSYNG
-998 QTGDDFDTVFD
+998 QKGDDFETVFD
-1009 SIILDASNLP
+1009 SIILDANNLP
-1019 NGELNLQGGA
+1019 NGEINTVGGPV
-1029 FAGHGWLSGTGMT
+1029 AGHGWLSGNGLT
-1042 ATQLEEYKAKTRLSA
+1042 ATQLEDYKAKTRLSA

-1094 ELAVTDGHE
+1094 ELAVTDGHDTQ
-1103 KYGWG
+1103 GWG
-1108 GIYAKNGWT
+1108 GIYAKDGWT

-1141 DISNRLLLGKAGA
+1141 AISNRLLLGKAGA
-1154 YFGNVYFWRYAETL
+1154 YFGNVYLWRYAENAF
-1168 VDGWAGYGFE
+1168 DGYAGYGFE

-1253 YNARRT
+1253 YNARKT
-1259 LKKCASNAALKQALA
+1259 LKKCASNAALKKALA
-1274 EFKDIYET
+1274 DFKTIYDND
-1282 GQPNAKP
+1282 QSKVKP
-1289 ESWTPFA
+1289 ESWTAFT

-1304 AFGDDYSDLNIMDVA
+1304 VYNGDYSDLNIMDVA
-1319 ASDQPKIDAYVT
+1319 KSDQPKIDAYVT
-1331 ALRNAR
+1331 ALTNA
-1337 KGVHFKIDFGDL
+1337 KKALIYKIDFQPL
-1349 DAALENLL
+1349 TDALNNLL
-1357 NIENNVYTAESVK
+1357 NIEDNVYTADSAR
-1370 AVNDAMEA
+1370 AVNNAI
-1378 NCHYIY
+1378 NSCHYIF
-1384 LSPADRGK
+1384 LSPAAKDK
-1392 LYDDDTV
+1392 MYQDDKE
-1399 AMGRI
+1399 AMDGI
-1404 ENEIQL
+1404 KAEINN
-1410 LNSYKSLLV
+1410 LNSYKNLLV
-1419 SYADLGLDDSTLQA
+1419 SYASLGLDNSTLQA
-1433 EKTKL
+1433 RKTEL

-1449 DQIADAL
+1449 DQIAAAL

-1461 NETVKIKGT
+1461 NETVQVYTVK
-1470 FVSCKKFASQD
+1470 VNCKRFKDQN

-1513 VVNGTPVSVN
+1513 VVNGQPLDVN
-1523 GSVTFEYGT
+1523 GSVTFDYGT
-1532 PITIARD
+1532 PINIARA

-1564 TDELQFVLRGNTT
+1564 TDELQFVLRGNTI

-1598 VNGSSVAVDYVL
+1598 VNGSSVAVDYVP

-1639 KASGDVITVTE
+1639 KASGDVITVTQ

-1657 YTFTDANS
+1657 YTFTDTNS

-1679 SDFVIENLKYND
+1679 SNFIIENLKYND

-1761 NADDLDAWYAEMHNP
+1761 NANDLDAWYAEMNN
-1776 TKGTLIQGTDPN
+1776 KDGYLIQGTDPN
-1788 SDRGFRADAAEF
+1788 LDRGFRADAAEF

-1835 KGIVDDNK
+1835 KGIVNDNK

-1897 DDNLFTLGNAGTNG
+1897 EDKLFTLGNVGTNG

-1934 VAGRVIGTNV
+1934 VAGSVIGTNV

-1952 TYRDTS
+1952 TYRDAN
-1958 GNLKTAYSPITTP
+1958 GNLKTAYSPVTTP

>member
-36 AAESEIQTV
+36 AAESTFETV
-45 ERTLTIEQKNTGLIT
+45 ERTLTINQLNTGIIT
-60 NGAHVDQRMNGSRYE
+60 NGNQVSQRMNGSRYE
-75 ICNDNG
+75 VCNDNG
-81 NDNFTVAYWQYDTQ
+81 NGNFTVAYWQYDTQ
-95 AVKELGDVQL
+95 AVKELGAEL

-119 AKSTGLSVYY
+119 AQSTGLSVYY
-129 VDNTNAD
+129 VDSTAAD
-136 SFNGG
+136 SFTGG
-141 NTQNSS
+141 DTRYTS
-147 LYGDNGETNRN
+147 LFGGNGETNKN
-158 NVINTYALV
+158 NTINTFNLIH
-167 KLQDIAVSSLTAGA
+167 LMDIAKSSLTAGA
-181 KINIDIAQAFNNAI
+181 KINIDIAAAFNNAI
-195 SSAKNY
+195 STAKNY

-219 KNGYSD
+219 NNGYSD

-230 STAIKVTASY
+230 STAIKVNASY
-240 DETVEVFPGMDGINA
+240 DETVEIFPGLDGINA

-300 PTTDELD
+300 PTIAELD
-307 AVADALQL
+307 TVAQALQT

-327 TGKFTGVQ
+327 TGKFTGVT
-335 PQFNDCG
+335 PSFNDCG
-342 TVRKVTQGTDFKYY
+342 TPRNVTQGADFKYY

-368 NSGDNDSYNGKDWSG
+368 NSGNNDAYNGKDWSG
-383 MAIGF
+383 MAIGY
-388 PGVGDVWLE
+388 PLAGNVYLE
-397 LYYPNTILLWDGTES
+397 IYYPNTILLWDGTQS
-412 IMPVMFMTKLA
+412 IMPVMFMAKKEGTNK
-423 DGSNAWRYITNV
+423 DRFITNV

-453 GNDTYFVCT
+453 GNDSYFVCT

-473 RGNDSKNSLNFDAAR
+473 RGSADTRSLNFNNSR
-488 GGTAGVGAEVNNNFS
+488 NGTSGVGAEVNNNFS
-503 QYSDALSNHYV
+503 QSSANLPHYLSWAKY
-514 AFKGYRGY
+514 YGY

-533 DLDTYFASTSQKGYK
+533 DLDTYFNSASQKGYK
-548 QVGNYWAWYGTS
+548 QVGNYWAWYGVSDTS
-560 ATDNQYLGGDFVDAN
+560 PSNLGGNFVDAN
-575 LKGYSQS
+575 MKGYSQS
-582 IANDK
+582 VANEK
-587 SKTAKKIYA
+587 HGVKKIYA
-596 FNYKGIADA
+596 FNYKGLADA

-621 QQGGLMD
+621 QQGGLLD

-651 NIAAQATNITN
+651 NIADQANNVTK
-662 MMNNINKGTATVDTN
+662 MMNDINKGTATVDTS

-687 IDDSKKYYKID
+687 IDDSKRYYKID
-698 NTDYTKYTQE
+698 NTGYTKYTQE

-731 PNDISIKSD
+731 PSDISIKAD

-772 TLEYA
+772 TLEHA

-782 ALVNNPQYFVDGTID
+782 ALVNNQQYFVEGTVD
-797 AGLAALVSQIKI
+797 AGIAALVSQIKI

-889 VADANTFQSQLGTFN
+889 VADANTFQTQLGTFN
-904 GRIENQVANTISSYS
+904 GRIENQIGNTISSYS

-940 NGTFASQGKTVKSE
+940 NGTFANQGKTVKSE
-954 YASAKRPNNFKF
+954 YASARRPNQYKF

-992 WGSYNA
+992 WGSYNK
-998 QTGDDFDTVFD
+998 QDGTDFETVFD
-1009 SIILDASNLP
+1009 SIILDANNLP
-1019 NGELNLQGGA
+1019 NGEINTVGGPV
-1029 FAGHGWLSGTGMT
+1029 AGHGWLSGNGLT
-1042 ATQLEEYKAKTRLSA
+1042 ATQLEDYKAKTRLSA

-1094 ELAVTDGHE
+1094 ELAVTDGHDT
-1103 KYGWG
+1103 YGWG

-1141 DISNRLLLGKAGA
+1141 AISNRLLLGKAGA
-1154 YFGNVYFWRYAETL
+1154 YFGNVYLWRYAENAF
-1168 VDGWAGYGFE
+1168 DGYAGYGFE

-1199 ECSADDFVATKSQ
+1199 ECSSESFVATKSQ

-1259 LKKCASNAALKQALA
+1259 LKKCASNAALKKALSD
-1274 EFKDIYET
+1274 FKTIYDND
-1282 GQPNAKP
+1282 QSKVKP
-1289 ESWTPFA
+1289 ESWTAFT
-1296 TAYEEAAA
+1296 TAYESAAA
-1304 AFGDDYSDLNIMDVA
+1304 AFGGDYSDLNIMDVA
-1319 ASDQPKIDAYVT
+1319 ANDQPKIDAFVT
-1331 ALRNAR
+1331 ALTNA
-1337 KGVHFKIDFGDL
+1337 KNALIYKIDFQPL
-1349 DAALENLL
+1349 TDALNNLL
-1357 NIENNVYTAESVK
+1357 NIENNVYTAASVGAVEK
-1370 AVNDAMEA
+1370 AMRA
-1378 NCHYIY
+1378 NCTYIY
-1384 LSPADRGK
+1384 LSPAAKDK
-1392 LYDDDTV
+1392 MYQDDAE
-1399 AMGRI
+1399 AMAGIQAEI
-1404 ENEIQL
+1404 EK

-1419 SYADLGLDDSTLQA
+1419 SYADLGLDDSSLQA

-1449 DQIADAL
+1449 DQIAAAL
-1456 AAIEE
+1456 AAVEE
-1461 NETVKIKGT
+1461 NEIVPIYNIN
-1470 FVSCKKFASQD
+1470 VSCKKFASQD
-1481 EMDAAITE
+1481 AMDAAIAE
-1489 ALSTVGLKQYTVTV
+1489 ALTTVGLKQYTLTV

-1513 VVNGTPVSVN
+1513 VVNGTQVGVN
-1523 GSVTFEYGT
+1523 GSVTFDYGT
-1532 PITIARD
+1532 PINIARA

-1564 TDELQFVLRGNTT
+1564 TDELQFVLRGNTI

-1598 VNGSSVAVDYVL
+1598 VNGSSVAVDYVP

-1670 TELTYGWPD
+1670 TDLGYGWAG
-1679 SDFVIENLKYND
+1679 SDFIIENLKYND

-1708 AGYDINYDL
+1708 AGLSMNYDL
-1717 KQYING
+1717 KQYVNG
-1723 EEVKSTVKAVP
+1723 EEVKSTVQPVSD
-1734 GYGRLQAGYNTSDN
+1734 GRLQAGYNTSGN
-1748 TLNNPAVYAWVKV
+1748 TVNNPAVYAWVKV
-1761 NADDLDAWYAEMHNP
+1761 NADDLDYWYAEMHSETQLP
-1776 TKGTLIQGTDPN
+1776 LLSGSALDG
-1788 SDRGFRADAAEF
+1788 SDRIFRDDAAE
-1800 IQGEVAM
+1800 IIKGEVAM

-1820 GLIALDEFTFNLAVQ
+1820 GLIALDEFTFNRAVEL
-1835 KGIVDDNK
+1835 GIVNDNK

-1952 TYRDTS
+1952 TYRDAN
-1958 GNLKTAYSPITTP
+1958 GNLKTAYSPVTTP

>member
-36 AAESEIQTV
+36 AAESTIETV

-60 NGAHVDQRMNGSRYE
+60 NGAHIDSRMNGSRYE
-75 ICNDNG
+75 VCNDNG

-95 AVKELGDVQL
+95 AVKEKLGDAQL

-129 VDNTNAD
+129 VDSTNAD

-141 NTQNSS
+141 DTRYAS
-147 LYGDNGETNRN
+147 LYGGNGDTNRN
-158 NVINTYALV
+158 NVINTFGLV
-167 KLQDIAVSSLTAGA
+167 KLQDIATSSLTAGA
-181 KINIDIAQAFNNAI
+181 KINIDIAAAFNNAI
-195 SSAKNY
+195 STAKNY

-206 MVMQTGVSTNSSD
+206 MVMQTGVNTVTSD
-219 KNGYSD
+219 GWSD

-255 GISTFESKMAS
+255 GINTFESKMAS

-300 PTTDELD
+300 PTIAELD
-307 AVADALQL
+307 TVAQALQT

-327 TGKFTGVQ
+327 TGKFTGVT
-335 PQFNDCG
+335 PSFNDCG
-342 TVRKVTQGTDFKYY
+342 TSRNVTQGADFKYY

-368 NSGDNDSYNGKDWSG
+368 NSGNNDEYNGRDWSG
-383 MAIGF
+383 MAIGY
-388 PGVGDVWLE
+388 PLAGDVYLE
-397 LYYPNTILLWDGTES
+397 IYYPNTILLWDGTQS
-412 IMPVMFMTKLA
+412 IMPVMFMAKKQK
-423 DGSNAWRYITNV
+423 NEKRYITNV
-435 YPAQQLDASDESW
+435 YPAQQLDASDTSW
-448 KTTKV
+448 QTTKV
-453 GNDTYFVCT
+453 GNDSYFVCT

-473 RGNDSKNSLNFDAAR
+473 RGSADTRSLNFNNSR
-488 GGTAGVGAEVNNNFS
+488 NGTSGVGAEVNNNFS
-503 QYSDALSNHYV
+503 QHSADLKTDMSWGRQY
-514 AFKGYRGY
+514 Y

-533 DLDTYFASTSQKGYK
+533 DLDNYFNSASQKGYK
-548 QVGNYWAWYGTS
+548 QVGNYWAWYGVSDT
-560 ATDNQYLGGDFVDAN
+560 NPQYLGGNFVDKN
-575 LKGYSQS
+575 MKGYSQS
-582 IANDK
+582 VEN
-587 SKTAKKIYA
+587 SKHGVKKIYA
-596 FNYKGIADA
+596 FNYKGLADA

-621 QQGGLMD
+621 QQGGLST

-641 TANVSAINLD
+641 TANVSAINFD
-651 NIAAQATNITN
+651 NVATQANNVTK
-662 MMNNINKGTATVDTN
+662 MMNDINKGTATVDTG

-698 NTDYTKYTQE
+698 NTGYTKYTQE

-726 LYDSN
+726 LYDTN
-731 PNDISIKSD
+731 PSDISIKAD

-782 ALVNNPQYFVDGTID
+782 ALVNNPQYFVEGTVD
-797 AGLAALVSQIKI
+797 AGLADLVSQIKI

-870 QTYEKDAD
+870 QTYEKDAE

-889 VADANTFQSQLGTFN
+889 VADANTFRSELGTFN
-904 GRIENQVANTISSYS
+904 GRIENQVANTISSYA

-940 NGTFASQGKTVKSE
+940 NGTFANQGKTVKSE

-992 WGSYNA
+992 WGSYNG

-1009 SIILDASNLP
+1009 SIILDANNLP

-1094 ELAVTDGHE
+1094 ELAVTDGHDTQ
-1103 KYGWG
+1103 GWG

-1132 AADMDNKPS
+1132 AADADNKPS
-1141 DISNRLLLGKAGA
+1141 AISNRLLLGKAGA
-1154 YFGNVYFWRYAETL
+1154 YFGNVYFWRYAETAF
-1168 VDGWAGYGFE
+1168 DGWAGYGFE

-1199 ECSADDFVATKSQ
+1199 ECSSESFVATKSQ

-1224 ITDANSN
+1224 ITDANGN

-1253 YNARRT
+1253 YNARKT
-1259 LKKCASNAALKQALA
+1259 LKKCASNAALKKALA
-1274 EFKDIYET
+1274 DFKSIYDND
-1282 GQPNAKP
+1282 QSKVKP
-1289 ESWTPFA
+1289 ESWTAFT
-1296 TAYEEAAA
+1296 TAYESAAA
-1304 AFGDDYSDLNIMDVA
+1304 AFNGDYSDLKIMDVA
-1319 ASDQPKIDAYVT
+1319 ATDQSKVDAYVT
-1331 ALRNAR
+1331 ALTDAKNALIY
-1337 KGVHFKIDFGDL
+1337 KIDFQPL
-1349 DAALENLL
+1349 TDALNNLL
-1357 NIENNVYTAESVK
+1357 NIEDNVYTAASARALDTAIK
-1370 AVNDAMEA
+1370 T
-1378 NCHYIY
+1378 NCTYIY
-1384 LSPADRGK
+1384 LSPAAKDK
-1392 LYDDDTV
+1392 MYQDDTE
-1399 AMGRI
+1399 AMAGIQAEI
-1404 ENEIQL
+1404 EK
-1410 LNSYKSLLV
+1410 LNSYKNLLV
-1419 SYADLGLDDSTLQA
+1419 SYASLGLDDSSLQA

-1449 DQIADAL
+1449 DQIATAL

-1461 NETVKIKGT
+1461 NETVMVYNIN
-1470 FVSCKKFASQD
+1470 VSCKKFASQD

-1489 ALSTVGLKQYTVTV
+1489 ALTTVGLKQYTLTV

-1532 PITIARD
+1532 PITIARA

-1564 TDELQFVLRGNTT
+1564 TDELQFVLRGNTI

-1598 VNGSSVAVDYVL
+1598 VNGSSVAVDYVP
-1610 SGTQITLDASTAP
+1610 SGTKITLDASTAP

-1639 KASGDVITVTE
+1639 KVSGDVITVTE

-1670 TELTYGWPD
+1670 TDLGYGWAG
-1679 SDFVIENLKYND
+1679 SDFIIENLKYND

-1696 PGTPGENSTDGY
+1696 PGTPGENTTDGY
-1708 AGYDINYDL
+1708 AGLSMNYDL
-1717 KQYING
+1717 KQYVNG
-1723 EEVKSTVKAVP
+1723 EEVKSTVQPVSD
-1734 GYGRLQAGYNTSDN
+1734 GRLQAGYNTSNN
-1748 TLNNPAVYAWVKV
+1748 TVNNPAVYAWVKV
-1761 NADDLDAWYAEMHNP
+1761 NADDLDYWYAEMHNE
-1776 TKGTLIQGTDPN
+1776 TQGPLLSGSALDG
-1788 SDRGFRADAAEF
+1788 SDRIFRDDAAQ
-1800 IQGEVAM
+1800 IIKGEVAM

-1820 GLIALDEFTFNLAVQ
+1820 GLIALDEFTFNRAVEL
-1835 KGIVDDNK
+1835 GIVNDNK

-1852 FTKSQLVVAP
+1852 FTRPQLVVAP

-1885 LAAVSTTSEITT
+1885 LASVSTTSEITT

-1926 VVSINTSP
+1926 VISINTSP

-1952 TYRDTS
+1952 TYRDAN

>member
-14 MAVLMVV
+14 LAVLMVV

-45 ERTLTIEQKNTGLIT
+45 ERTLTIEQKYTGLIT
-60 NGAHVDQRMNGSRYE
+60 NGANVAQRTKDSRYE
-75 ICNDNG
+75 VCNDNG

-95 AVKELGDVQL
+95 AVKELGVEL

-112 TIPAAPL
+112 TIPSAPL

-129 VDNTNAD
+129 VDSTAAD
-136 SFNGG
+136 SFTGG

-147 LYGDNGETNRN
+147 LYGGNGTTNAN
-158 NVINTYALV
+158 NVKNTYNLIH
-167 KLQDIAVSSLTAGA
+167 LQDIAVGSLTAGA
-181 KINIDIAQAFNNAI
+181 KINIDIAAAFNNAI
-195 SSAKNY
+195 STAKNY

-206 MVMQTGVSTNSSD
+206 MVMQTGVNTDTKS
-219 KNGYSD
+219 GWSD

-230 STAIKVTASY
+230 GTAIKVNASY
-240 DETVEVFPGMDGINA
+240 DETVEIFPGLDGINA

-288 YRDAYMYGGQDA
+288 YRDAYQYGGQNA
-300 PTTDELD
+300 PTIAELD
-307 AVADALQL
+307 TVAKALQS

-322 WTDEV
+322 WEDEV
-327 TGKFTGVQ
+327 TGKFTGVT
-335 PQFNDCG
+335 PSFNDC
-342 TVRKVTQGTDFKYY
+342 TYVHDVTQGADFKYY

-368 NSGDNDSYNGKDWSG
+368 NSGDNDEYNGRDWSG
-383 MAIGF
+383 MAIGY
-388 PGVGDVWLE
+388 PLAGDVYME
-397 LYYPNTILLWDGTES
+397 IYYPNTILLWDGTQS
-412 IMPVMFMTKLA
+412 IMPVMFMAKKTVNK
-423 DGSNAWRYITNV
+423 DRYITNV

-453 GNDTYFVCT
+453 GNDSYFVCT

-473 RGNDSKNSLNFDAAR
+473 RGSGDARSLNFNNSR
-488 GGTAGVGAEVNNNFS
+488 NGTSGVGAAIENTAK
-503 QYSDALSNHYV
+503 QYSANLSTNWSG
-514 AFKGYRGY
+514 AKKY

-533 DLDTYFASTSQKGYK
+533 DLDNYFNSASQKGYK
-548 QVGNYWAWYGTS
+548 QVGNYWAWYGVSKVDSDTYFTS
-560 ATDNQYLGGDFVDAN
+560 DFVDVN
-575 LKGYSQS
+575 MKGYSQS
-582 IANDK
+582 IAD
-587 SKTAKKIYA
+587 SKHGVKKIYA
-596 FNYKGIADA
+596 FNYKGLADA

-610 KAKLLADVKNY
+610 KAKLLKDVKNY
-621 QQGGLMD
+621 QQGGLST

-641 TANVSAINLD
+641 DANVRAINFD
-651 NIAAQATNITN
+651 NIATQATNVTN
-662 MMNNINKGTATVDTN
+662 MMKAINNGTATVDTS
-677 YASYTGLKKA
+677 YSSYTGLKKA
-687 IDDSKKYYKID
+687 IDDSKRYYKID
-698 NTDYTKYTQE
+698 NTDYTKYTKE

-726 LYDSN
+726 LYDTN
-731 PNDISIKSD
+731 PSDISIKSD

-753 NTARENLKNG
+753 NTARDNLKNG
-763 MIRSVVDTK
+763 MIRSVVDTQI
-772 TLEYA
+772 LEHA

-782 ALVNNPQYFVDGTID
+782 DLANNPQYFVDGTVD
-797 AGLAALVSQIKI
+797 TGLAALVSEIKI
-809 AIWTSEDSYGYDT
+809 AIWTSEESYGYDT

-829 ENQALVDS
+829 ENQAKVDS
-837 YVEQLC
+837 YAEQLC

-870 QTYEKDAD
+870 QTYEKDAE

-889 VADANTFQSQLGTFN
+889 VADANTFQSELGTFN

-940 NGTFASQGKTVKSE
+940 NGTFANQGKTVKSE
-954 YASAKRPNNFKF
+954 YASSTRPNNFKF

-974 IIFITNHEAYSYE
+974 IIFITNHEAFSYE

-992 WGSYNA
+992 WGSYNG
-998 QTGDDFDTVFD
+998 QTGTDFETVFD
-1009 SIILDASNLP
+1009 SIILDANNLP
-1019 NGELNLQGGA
+1019 NGEITLAGA
-1029 FAGHGWLSGTGMT
+1029 WNAGHGWLSGNGMT
-1042 ATQLEEYKAKTRLSA
+1042 ATQLEDYKAKTRLSA

-1063 DSVKVTK
+1063 DSVKVTN

-1094 ELAVTDGHE
+1094 ELAVTDGHDTQ
-1103 KYGWG
+1103 GWG

-1132 AADMDNKPS
+1132 AADMDNIPS
-1141 DISNRLLLGKAGA
+1141 AISNQLLLGKANA
-1154 YFGNVYFWRYAETL
+1154 SFGHVYFWRYAETAL
-1168 VDGWAGYGFE
+1168 DGWAGYGFE
-1178 RTPLLLNVEF
+1178 RTPLLLNVQF

-1238 YDAIITECDRRYNNL
+1238 YDAIIKECDRRYNNL

-1259 LKKCASNAALKQALA
+1259 LKKCASNAALKKALA
-1274 EFKDIYET
+1274 DFKSIYDND
-1282 GQPNAKP
+1282 QSKVKP
-1289 ESWTPFA
+1289 ESWTPFT
-1296 TAYEEAAA
+1296 TAYESAAA
-1304 AFGDDYSDLNIMDVA
+1304 AFGGDYSDLKIMDVA
-1319 ASDQPKIDAYVT
+1319 ATDQSKVDAYVT
-1331 ALRNAR
+1331 ALTNA
-1337 KGVHFKIDFGDL
+1337 KKALIYKIDFQPL
-1349 DAALENLL
+1349 TDALNNLL
-1357 NIENNVYTAESVK
+1357 NIEDNVYTAASAR
-1370 AVNDAMEA
+1370 AVNDAIKT
-1378 NCHYIY
+1378 NCTYIY
-1384 LSPADRGK
+1384 LSPAAKDK
-1392 LYDDDTV
+1392 MYQDDTA
-1399 AMGRI
+1399 AMAGIQAEI
-1404 ENEIQL
+1404 EK
-1410 LNSYKSLLV
+1410 LNSYKNLLV
-1419 SYADLGLDDSTLQA
+1419 SYASLGLDDSSLQA

-1449 DQIADAL
+1449 DQIATAL

-1461 NETVKIKGT
+1461 NETVMVYNIN
-1470 FVSCKKFASQD
+1470 VSCKKFADQL
-1481 EMDAAITE
+1481 EMDAAITQ

-1513 VVNGTPVSVN
+1513 VVNGTPVGVN

-1532 PITIARD
+1532 PISIARE

-1564 TDELQFVLRGNTT
+1564 TDELQFVLRGNTI

-1598 VNGSSVAVDYVL
+1598 VNGSSVAVDYVP

-1623 NLPYYTFD
+1623 SLPYYTFD

-1734 GYGRLQAGYNTSDN
+1734 GYGRLQEGYNTSDN

-1776 TKGTLIQGTDPN
+1776 TKGPLIQGTDPN

-1820 GLIALDEFTFNLAVQ
+1820 GLIALDEFTFNRAVEL
-1835 KGIVDDNK
+1835 GIVNDNK

-1952 TYRDTS
+1952 TYRDAS
-1958 GNLKTAYSPITTP
+1958 GNLKTAYSPVTIP

>member
-14 MAVLMVV
+14 LAVLMVV

-147 LYGDNGETNRN
+147 LYGGNGETNRN

-240 DETVEVFPGMDGINA
+240 DETIEVFPGMDGINA
-255 GISTFESKMAS
+255 GINTFESKMAS

-300 PTTDELD
+300 PTIAELD
-307 AVADALQL
+307 TVAQALQT

-342 TVRKVTQGTDFKYY
+342 TIRPVTQGADFKYY

-368 NSGDNDSYNGKDWSG
+368 NTGRTDDYNGKDWSG
-383 MAIGF
+383 MAIGY
-388 PGVGDVWLE
+388 PLAGDVYLE
-397 LYYPNTILLWDGTES
+397 IYYPNTILLWDGTQS
-412 IMPVMFMTKLA
+412 IMPVMFMAKKQK
-423 DGSNAWRYITNV
+423 NQNRYITNV
-435 YPAQQLDASDESW
+435 YPAQQLDASDTSW
-448 KTTKV
+448 QTTKV
-453 GNDTYFVCT
+453 GNDSYFVCT
-462 SVINGSNAQTW
+462 SVINGSRDQTW
-473 RGNDSKNSLNFDAAR
+473 RGSADTRTLNFNNSR
-488 GGTAGVGAEVNNNFS
+488 NGTSGVGAEVNNNFS
-503 QYSDALSNHYV
+503 QHSANLKTDLAAGRCY
-514 AFKGYRGY
+514 Y

-533 DLDTYFASTSQKGYK
+533 DLDNYFNSASQKGYK
-548 QVGNYWAWYGTS
+548 QVGNYWAWYGVSDT
-560 ATDNQYLGGDFVDAN
+560 NPQFLGGNFVDKN
-575 LKGYSQS
+575 MKGYSQS
-582 IANDK
+582 VANEK
-587 SKTAKKIYA
+587 HGVKKIYA
-596 FNYKGIADA
+596 FNYKGLADA

-621 QQGGLMD
+621 QQGGLST

-641 TANVSAINLD
+641 TANVSAINFD
-651 NIAAQATNITN
+651 NVATQANNVTK
-662 MMNNINKGTATVDTN
+662 MMNDINKGTATVDTS

-698 NTDYTKYTQE
+698 NTDYTKYTKE
-708 VWDPFVTAYQNAA
+708 VWDPFVTAYNNAA

-753 NTARENLKNG
+753 NTARDNLKNG

-797 AGLAALVSQIKI
+797 AGLADLVSQIKI
-809 AIWTSEDSYGYDT
+809 AIWTSEDSYGFDT

-829 ENQALVDS
+829 ENQALVDG
-837 YVEQLC
+837 YVDQLC

-870 QTYEKDAD
+870 QTYEKDAE

-889 VADANTFQSQLGTFN
+889 VADANTFQTQLGTFN
-904 GRIENQVANTISSYS
+904 GRIENQVENTISSYS

-940 NGTFASQGKTVKSE
+940 NGTFANQGKTVKSE
-954 YASAKRPNNFKF
+954 YASATRPNNFKF

-974 IIFITNHEAYSYE
+974 IIFITNHEAFSYE

-992 WGSYNA
+992 WGSYNG
-998 QTGDDFDTVFD
+998 QTGTDFETVFD
-1009 SIILDASNLP
+1009 SIILDANNLA
-1019 NGELNLQGGA
+1019 NGEITLAGA
-1029 FAGHGWLSGTGMT
+1029 WNAGHGWLSGNGMT

-1259 LKKCASNAALKQALA
+1259 LKKCASNAALKKALSDY
-1274 EFKDIYET
+1274 KDIYDSHESDY
-1282 GQPNAKP
+1282 KP
-1289 ESWTPFA
+1289 ESWTPF
-1296 TAYEEAAA
+1296 TIAYENAAA
-1304 AFGDDYSDLNIMDVA
+1304 AFNGDYSDLNITDVA
-1319 ASDQPKIDAYVT
+1319 ASDQAQIDAVVK
-1331 ALRNAR
+1331 ALTDARNALIE
-1337 KGVHFKIDFGDL
+1337 KISFADL
-1349 DAALENLL
+1349 DNALKALL
-1357 NIENNVYTAESVK
+1357 NIENNVYTADSVK
-1370 AVNDAMEA
+1370 AVNNAI
-1378 NCHYIY
+1378 NSCHYIF
-1384 LSPADRGK
+1384 LNDRERAK
-1392 LYDDDTV
+1392 LYVDNTEALDKIKKETE
-1399 AMGRI
+1399 ALKGYM
-1404 ENEIQL
+1404 N
-1410 LNSYKSLLV
+1410 LLV
-1419 SYADLGLDDSTLQA
+1419 SYDDIENLDDSTLQA
-1433 EKTKL
+1433 RKTEL

-1449 DQIADAL
+1449 DQIAAAL
-1456 AAIEE
+1456 AAVEE
-1461 NETVKIKGT
+1461 TETVKLQT
-1470 FVSCKKFASQD
+1470 VNVVCKRFASQEAID
-1481 EMDAAITE
+1481 DAVTE
-1489 ALSTVGLKQYTVTV
+1489 ALSTVGLKKYTLTV
-1503 KSDNNDSTGY
+1503 KSENNDSTGY
-1513 VVNGTPVSVN
+1513 VVNGTPLDVN
-1523 GSVTFEYGT
+1523 GSVTFDYGT
-1532 PITIARD
+1532 PINIARA

-1564 TDELQFVLRGNTT
+1564 TDELQFVLRGNTI

-1598 VNGSSVAVDYVL
+1598 VNGSSVAVDYVA
-1610 SGTQITLDASTAP
+1610 SGTQITLDSSTAP
-1623 NLPYYTFD
+1623 NLPYYRFD
-1631 SFKVNGAT
+1631 SFKVNGAA
-1639 KASGDVITVTE
+1639 KVSGDVITVTE

-1657 YTFTDANS
+1657 YTFTDKNS

-1670 TELTYGWPD
+1670 TDLGYGWAG
-1679 SDFVIENLKYND
+1679 SDFIIENLKYND

-1696 PGTPGENSTDGY
+1696 PGTPGESTTDGY
-1708 AGYDINYDL
+1708 AGLSMNYDL
-1717 KQYING
+1717 KQYVNG
-1723 EEVKSTVKAVP
+1723 EEVKSTVQPVSD
-1734 GYGRLQAGYNTSDN
+1734 GRLQAGYNTSNN
-1748 TLNNPAVYAWVKV
+1748 TVNNPAVYAWVKV
-1761 NADDLDAWYAEMHNP
+1761 NADDLDAWYAEMHNE
-1776 TKGTLIQGTDPN
+1776 TQGPLLSGSALDG
-1788 SDRGFRADAAEF
+1788 SDRIFRDDAAQ
-1800 IQGEVAM
+1800 IIKGEVAM

-1820 GLIALDEFTFNLAVQ
+1820 GLIALDEYTFNLAVE
-1835 KGIVDDNK
+1835 KGIVDDNRVK
-1843 SNNEDKVNI
+1843 NEDRVSI
-1852 FTKSQLVVAP
+1852 FTRSKLVIAP

-1885 LAAVSTTSEITT
+1885 LAAVSTTTAMPITK
-1897 DDNLFTLGNAGTNG
+1897 DDEKLFTLGNVGTNG

-1944 WFKWRAYI
+1944 WFKWCAYI
-1952 TYRDTS
+1952 TYRDAN
-1958 GNLKTAYSPITTP
+1958 GNLKTAYSPVTIPTNTTE
-1971 SNVADN
+1971 NGVAP
-1977 VATTL
+1977 TL

>member
-36 AAESEIQTV
+36 AAESTIETV

-60 NGAHVDQRMNGSRYE
+60 NGAHIDSRMNGSRYE
-75 ICNDNG
+75 VCNDNG

-95 AVKELGDVQL
+95 AVKEKLGDAQL

-119 AKSTGLSVYY
+119 SKATGLSVYY

-141 NTQNSS
+141 DTRYAS
-147 LYGDNGETNRN
+147 LYGGNGDTNRN
-158 NVINTYALV
+158 NVINTFGLV
-167 KLQDIAVSSLTAGA
+167 KLQDIATSSLTAGA
-181 KINIDIAQAFNNAI
+181 KINIDIAAAFNNAI
-195 SSAKNY
+195 STAKNY

-206 MVMQTGVSTNSSD
+206 MVMQTGVNTDTSS
-219 KNGYSD
+219 GWSD

-255 GISTFESKMAS
+255 GINTFESKMAS

-300 PTTDELD
+300 PTIAELD
-307 AVADALQL
+307 TVAQALQT

-327 TGKFTGVQ
+327 TGKFTGVT
-335 PQFNDCG
+335 PSFNDCG
-342 TVRKVTQGTDFKYY
+342 TSRNVTQGADFKYY

-368 NSGDNDSYNGKDWSG
+368 NSGRTDDHNGKDWSG
-383 MAIGF
+383 MAIGY
-388 PGVGDVWLE
+388 PLAGDVYME
-397 LYYPNTILLWDGTES
+397 IYYPNTILLWDGTQS
-412 IMPVMFMTKLA
+412 IMPVMFMAKKQK
-423 DGSNAWRYITNV
+423 NEKRYITNV
-435 YPAQQLDASDESW
+435 YPAQQLDASDTSW
-448 KTTKV
+448 QTTKV
-453 GNDTYFVCT
+453 GNDSYFVCT

-473 RGNDSKNSLNFDAAR
+473 RGSADTRTLNFNNSR
-488 GGTAGVGAEVNNNFS
+488 NGTSGVGAEVNNNFS
-503 QYSDALSNHYV
+503 QYSANLKTDLAAGRCY
-514 AFKGYRGY
+514 Y

-533 DLDTYFASTSQKGYK
+533 DLDNYFNSASQKGYK
-548 QVGNYWAWYGTS
+548 QVGNYWAWYGVSDT
-560 ATDNQYLGGDFVDAN
+560 NPQYLGGNFVDKN
-575 LKGYSQS
+575 MKGYSQS
-582 IANDK
+582 VEN
-587 SKTAKKIYA
+587 SKHGVKKIYA
-596 FNYKGIADA
+596 FNYKGLADA

-621 QQGGLMD
+621 QQGGLST

-641 TANVSAINLD
+641 TANVSAINFD
-651 NIAAQATNITN
+651 NVGAQATNVTN
-662 MMNNINKGTATVDTN
+662 MMNAINKGTATVDTG

-687 IDDSKKYYKID
+687 IDDSKRYYKID
-698 NTDYTKYTQE
+698 NTGYTKYTQE

-726 LYDSN
+726 LYDTN
-731 PNDISIKSD
+731 PSDISIKAD

-797 AGLAALVSQIKI
+797 AGLADLVSQIKI

-829 ENQALVDS
+829 ENQALVDG

-870 QTYEKDAD
+870 KTYEKDAE

-889 VADANTFQSQLGTFN
+889 VADANTFQLELGTFN
-904 GRIENQVANTISSYS
+904 GRIENQVANTISSYA

-940 NGTFASQGKTVKSE
+940 NGTFANQGKTVKSE

-992 WGSYNA
+992 WGSYNG

-1009 SIILDASNLP
+1009 SIILDANNLP

-1042 ATQLEEYKAKTRLSA
+1042 ATQLEEYKAKTRISA

-1094 ELAVTDGHE
+1094 ELAVTDGHDTQA
-1103 KYGWG
+1103 WG

-1141 DISNRLLLGKAGA
+1141 AISNRLLLGKAGA
-1154 YFGNVYFWRYAETL
+1154 YFGNVYFWRYAETAF
-1168 VDGWAGYGFE
+1168 DGWAGYGFE

-1199 ECSADDFVATKSQ
+1199 ECSSESFVATKSQ

-1259 LKKCASNAALKQALA
+1259 LKKCASNAALKKALA
-1274 EFKDIYET
+1274 DFKSIYDND
-1282 GQPNAKP
+1282 QSKVKP
-1289 ESWTPFA
+1289 ESWTAFT
-1296 TAYEEAAA
+1296 TAYESAAA
-1304 AFGDDYSDLNIMDVA
+1304 AFNGDYSDLNIMDVA
-1319 ASDQPKIDAYVT
+1319 ASDQSKVDAFVT
-1331 ALRNAR
+1331 ALTDAKNALIY
-1337 KGVHFKIDFGDL
+1337 KIDFQPL
-1349 DAALENLL
+1349 TDALNNLL
-1357 NIENNVYTAESVK
+1357 NIEDNVYTAASAR
-1370 AVNDAMEA
+1370 AVNDAIKT
-1378 NCHYIY
+1378 NCTYIY
-1384 LSPADRGK
+1384 LSPAAKDK
-1392 LYDDDTV
+1392 MYQDDTA
-1399 AMGRI
+1399 AMAGIQAEI
-1404 ENEIQL
+1404 EK
-1410 LNSYKSLLV
+1410 LNSYKNLLV
-1419 SYADLGLDDSTLQA
+1419 SYASLGLDDSSLQA

-1449 DQIADAL
+1449 DQIATAL

-1461 NETVKIKGT
+1461 NETVMVYNIN
-1470 FVSCKKFASQD
+1470 VSCKKFADQN

-1489 ALSTVGLKQYTVTV
+1489 ALSTVGLKQYTLTV

-1532 PITIARD
+1532 PISIARE

-1564 TDELQFVLRGNTT
+1564 TDELQFVLRGNTI

-1598 VNGSSVAVDYVL
+1598 VNGSSVAVDYVP

-1631 SFKVNGAT
+1631 SFKVNGAA
-1639 KASGDVITVTE
+1639 KVSGDVITVTE

-1657 YTFTDANS
+1657 YRFTDDKS

-1670 TELTYGWPD
+1670 TDLGYGWAG

-1696 PGTPGENSTDGY
+1696 PGTPGESTTDGY
-1708 AGYDINYDL
+1708 AGLSMNYDL
-1717 KQYING
+1717 KQYVNG
-1723 EEVKSTVKAVP
+1723 EEVKSTKQPVSD
-1734 GYGRLQAGYNTSDN
+1734 GRLQAGYNTSNN
-1748 TLNNPAVYAWVKV
+1748 TVNNPAVYAWVKV
-1761 NADDLDAWYAEMHNP
+1761 NADDLDAWYAEMHNE
-1776 TKGTLIQGTDPN
+1776 TQGPLLSGSALDG
-1788 SDRGFRADAAEF
+1788 SDRIFRDDAAQ
-1800 IQGEVAM
+1800 IIKGEVAM

-1820 GLIALDEFTFNLAVQ
+1820 GLIALDEYTFNLAVE
-1835 KGIVDDNK
+1835 KGIVDDNRVK
-1843 SNNEDKVNI
+1843 NEDRVSI
-1852 FTKSQLVVAP
+1852 FTRSKLVIAP

-1885 LAAVSTTSEITT
+1885 LAAVSTTTAMPITK
-1897 DDNLFTLGNAGTNG
+1897 DDEKLFTLGNVGTNG

-1944 WFKWRAYI
+1944 WFKWCAYI
-1952 TYRDTS
+1952 TYRDAN
-1958 GNLKTAYSPITTP
+1958 GNLKTAYSPVTIPTNTTE
-1971 SNVADN
+1971 NGVAP
-1977 VATTL
+1977 TL

>member
-147 LYGDNGETNRN
+147 LYGGNGETNRN

-195 SSAKNY
+195 STAKNY

-219 KNGYSD
+219 KNGYTD

-230 STAIKVTASY
+230 STAIKVTAAY

-255 GISTFESKMAS
+255 GISTFEAKMAS

-300 PTTDELD
+300 PTIAELD
-307 AVADALQL
+307 TVAQALQT

-342 TVRKVTQGTDFKYY
+342 TIRKVSQGADFKYY
-356 NNIIYTEDCRTS
+356 NNIIYTEDCRSS
-368 NSGDNDSYNGKDWSG
+368 NSNDKDNYKGNDWSG
-383 MAIGF
+383 MAIGYEKA
-388 PGVGDVWLE
+388 GDVYLE
-397 LYYPNTILLWDGTES
+397 IYYPNTILLWDGTQS
-412 IMPVMFMTKLA
+412 IMPVMFMAKK
-423 DGSNAWRYITNV
+423 DGTNDARYITNV
-435 YPAQQLDASDESW
+435 YPAQQLDASDTSW
-448 KTTKV
+448 QTTKV
-453 GNDTYFVCT
+453 GNDSYFVCT
-462 SVINGSNAQTW
+462 SVINGSSAQTW
-473 RGNDSKNSLNFDAAR
+473 RGSADTRSLNFDSCR
-488 GGTAGVGAEVNNNFS
+488 NGSSGVGAEVNNNFS
-503 QYSDALSNHYV
+503 QYAANLPATYNGWFSYYGH
-514 AFKGYRGY
+514 

-533 DLDTYFASTSQKGYK
+533 DLDTYFNSASQKGYK
-548 QVGNYWAWYGTS
+548 QVGNYWAWYGLSDTNS
-560 ATDNQYLGGDFVDAN
+560 QHLGGNFVDKN
-575 LKGYSQS
+575 MKGYSQS

-596 FNYKGIADA
+596 FNYKGLADA

-621 QQGGLMD
+621 QQGGLLD

-641 TANVSAINLD
+641 DAHVRAINLD
-651 NIAAQATNITN
+651 NIATQAANITT

-687 IDDSKKYYKID
+687 IDDSKRYYKID

-708 VWDPFVTAYQNAA
+708 VWDPFVTAYNNAA

-731 PNDISIKSD
+731 PSDISIKSD

-763 MIRSVVDTK
+763 MKRSVVDTQI
-772 TLEYA
+772 LEHA

-782 ALVNNPQYFVDGTID
+782 ALVNNPQYFVDGTVDTGIAD
-797 AGLAALVSQIKI
+797 LISQIKI
-809 AIWTSEDSYGYDT
+809 DIWTSEDSYGYDT

-843 TKIAAAQFNVNYVL
+843 TKIAAARFNVNYVL
-857 PNNYSMTTAIAKA
+857 PNNYSMTTAIEKAK
-870 QTYEKDAD
+870 TYEKDAEN
-878 KYGNYNVLQNA
+878 YGNYNVLQNA

-904 GRIENQVANTISSYS
+904 GRIENQVANTVSSYS

-940 NGTFASQGKTVKSE
+940 NGTFASRGKTVKSE
-954 YASAKRPNNFKF
+954 YASSTRPNNFKF

-992 WGSYNA
+992 WGSYNG
-998 QTGDDFDTVFD
+998 QTGTDFETVFD
-1009 SIILDASNLP
+1009 SIILDANNLP
-1019 NGELNLQGGA
+1019 NGEITLAGA
-1029 FAGHGWLSGTGMT
+1029 WNAGHGWLSGNGMT
-1042 ATQLEEYKAKTRLSA
+1042 APQLEEYKAKTRLSA

-1081 GAGITDINHDFIT
+1081 GAGITDINHDFID
-1094 ELAVTDGHE
+1094 ELAVTDGHDTQ
-1103 KYGWG
+1103 GWG

-1132 AADMDNKPS
+1132 AADADNKPS
-1141 DISNRLLLGKAGA
+1141 AISNRLLLGKAGA

-1168 VDGWAGYGFE
+1168 ADGWAGYGFE

-1199 ECSADDFVATKSQ
+1199 ECSSESFIATKSQ
-1212 YTTTSWNALQNA
+1212 YTTASWNALQKA
-1224 ITDANSN
+1224 IIDANSN

-1253 YNARRT
+1253 YNARKT
-1259 LKKCASNAALKQALA
+1259 LKKCASNAALKKAL
-1274 EFKDIYET
+1274 EDFESIYKND
-1282 GQPNAKP
+1282 QSKVKP
-1289 ESWTPFA
+1289 QSWTAFT
-1296 TAYEEAAA
+1296 TAYENAAA
-1304 AFGDDYSDLNIMDVA
+1304 AYNGYYDDLKIMNVEK
-1319 ASDQPKIDAYVT
+1319 SDQPNIDAYVT
-1331 ALRNAR
+1331 ALTNA
-1337 KGVHFKIDFGDL
+1337 KEALIYKIDFKDL
-1349 DAALENLL
+1349 DAALNNLL
-1357 NIENNVYTAESVK
+1357 NIENNVYTAKSVK
-1370 AVNDAMEA
+1370 AVKQALED
-1378 NCHYIY
+1378 NCTYIY
-1384 LSPADRGK
+1384 LSKADKDK
-1392 LYDDDTV
+1392 LYQDNTE
-1399 AMGRI
+1399 AMAGIQAEI
-1404 ENEIQL
+1404 EK
-1410 LNSYKSLLV
+1410 LNSYKNLLV
-1419 SYADLGLDDSTLQA
+1419 SYASLGLDDSSLQA

-1456 AAIEE
+1456 AAVEE
-1461 NETVKIKGT
+1461 NETVMVYNIN
-1470 FVSCKKFASQD
+1470 VSCKKFADQKA
-1481 EMDAAITE
+1481 MDDAISK
-1489 ALSTVGLKQYTVTV
+1489 ALETVGLKQYTVTV

-1532 PITIARD
+1532 PITIARED
-1539 DGSSVDWYYEYTS
+1539 DSTVDWYYEYTS

-1564 TDELQFVLRGNTT
+1564 TDELQFVLRGNTI

-1598 VNGSSVAVDYVL
+1598 VNGSSVAVDYVP

-1657 YTFTDANS
+1657 YTFTDRNS

-1679 SDFVIENLKYND
+1679 SDFIIENLKYND

-1776 TKGTLIQGTDPN
+1776 TKGPLIQGTDPN

-1835 KGIVDDNK
+1835 KGIVNDNK

-1852 FTKSQLVVAP
+1852 FTRSQLVVAP

-1926 VVSINTSP
+1926 VISINTSP

-1952 TYRDTS
+1952 TYRDAS